1 MATLRELIIKISAN
15 SQSFQ
20 SELARASRMGSDY
33 YRTMEQGGRR
43 ATAST
48 RETQRAL
55 AELNSQLASVRAS
68 AVGMVGA
75 FAGAFAT
82 NELIHYADTW
92 SQLNGRLRLASSSAD
107 DFATAQQSLMTISQ
121 RTGTS
126 FEANANLYSRIAQ
139 SLRDAGYASA
149 DVASVTETVATS
161 LKLSGAS
168 TEEASSVITQLSQ
181 ALGSGVLR
189 GEEFNAIM
197 ESGGRLAKF
206 LADGLN
212 TSIGGLRNMANNGEL
227 TTEKI
232 VPLLTNVSLLRKEF
246 ESLPATVSGSAQK
259 VQNAFMAWV
268 GGASEATGA
277 SSALSGALDGLANN
291 IDNVAAA
298 GAVLA
303 GVGVAKYFGSI
314 ATGVTDSIIK
324 LASAKKETIALA
336 DAQLYSATQSQ
347 RKAVAAAEA
356 ARSDYALAVAEANVA
371 KNTNAS
377 LIASQNLVRK
387 RSEMIQANAQLVLSN
402 RAVTLS
408 QENLNKASSAV
419 GLMRVGAGGL
429 LSLIGGIPGA
439 LMLGAGAWYAMY
451 QNQEQARQ
459 SAQEYASQIDSIR
472 EKTSKMSLPDT
483 DTSRSKTIE
492 ALAEQNRLVSEQQEK
507 VEALKRQI
515 GDLYAARGKPGITS
529 ENDLNIVNA
538 ISIVTGQL
546 TVEEEKLNNMRDK
559 SRGIQQALEEI
570 ERRRND
576 LIKEQ
581 AWRQNATY
589 QSLIMMNG
597 QHTELNRLLSLG
609 NQLLTS
615 RSSLVNVPFAI
626 PQAPVSD
633 KDQETLLR
641 KQQQAE
647 LAGLTG
653 LARVRRQAE
662 IELQNMGRTGPQN
675 ATYAAD
681 YLKAAERDY
690 ANSQNVAAAQKA
702 QADATRDAGK
712 AAREAA
718 QTTEQYSR
726 KMADLSIAT
735 EVQKVR
741 ANQGEKAAEL
751 FAASHEAGT
760 KWTEEQRKSIEAGAV
775 ALAQWT
781 QKADEAV
788 RKQHEMA
795 DALKDLKDAA
805 RRYQD
810 DAGLTATTSGM
821 GNRQRE
827 QYRER
832 QEVERVFDK
841 TDKGAEAIA
850 ARQSALDAL
859 DKKYRQAKASE
870 LDWRAGVSAGLA
882 DWMDNVSNI
891 AGTVSQGIT
900 STMDSAL
907 DNVSA
912 MLVGNKASWK
922 DWGLSVLQTISKVA
936 LQMAV
941 VNAMGGGS
949 SGSGLFGSLLGG
961 IAGGIAGGA
970 AGDGNA
976 GMAIQNYGSSFKF
989 NAKGGVYSS
998 ADLSSYSGSVVD
1010 TPTFFAFAKG
1020 AGVMGE
1026 AGPEAIMPLTR
1037 DATGRLGV
1045 KALGSG
1051 TQGGAGVSV
1060 SIGAINFTGDKGGAQ
1075 GNANAAGAVANQL
1088 TGAILDTINSQLRKP
1103 GTPLWNAT
1111 QGKR

>member
-20 SELARASRMGSDY
+20 SEISRASRMGSDY
-33 YRTMEQGGRR
+33 YKTMEQGGRR
-43 ATAST
+43 AASAT
-48 RETQRAL
+48 RETQRSL
-55 AELNSQLASVRAS
+55 GELNAQLASVRAS
-68 AVGMVGA
+68 AAGMAGA

-82 NELIHYADTW
+82 GQLIHYADTW
-92 SQLNGRLRLASSSAD
+92 NQLNGRLRLASSSAQ
-107 DFATAQQSLMTISQ
+107 DFTTAQQSLMSISQ

-149 DVASVTETVATS
+149 DVANVTETVATS

-206 LADGLN
+206 LADSLN
-212 TSIGGLRNMANNGEL
+212 TTVGGLRNMANNGEL
-227 TTEKI
+227 TTDRI
-232 VPLLTNVSLLRKEF
+232 VPLLTNVAQLRKEF
-246 ESLPATVSGSAQK
+246 DTLPASISGSAQK
-259 VQNAFMAWV
+259 VENAFMAWV
-268 GGASEATGA
+268 GGANDATGA
-277 SSALSGALDGLANN
+277 SAALAGVLNGLANN

-303 GVGVAKYFGSI
+303 GVGVAKYFGGI
-314 ATGVTDSIIK
+314 ATGVSDSITK
-324 LASAKKETIALA
+324 LVSIKKETIALA

-377 LIASQNLVRK
+377 VIASQNLIKK
-387 RSEMIQANAQLVLSN
+387 RSEMMAANASLVLSN
-402 RAVTLS
+402 RAVTTA
-408 QENLNKASSAV
+408 QESLNKATSLTSFAKS
-419 GLMRVGAGGL
+419 GLSGA
-429 LSLIGGIPGA
+429 LSVIGGWPGA
-439 LMLGAGAWYAMY
+439 LMAVGAAWLYVY
-451 QNQEQARQ
+451 EKNEQARKAALDYGEAIKNAKPLSGLLVAQ
-459 SAQEYASQIDSIR
+459 SNNAAEIDKTAVSMRAQ
-472 EKTSKMSLPDT
+472 
-483 DTSRSKTIE
+483 
-492 ALAEQNRLVSEQQEK
+492 AEE
-507 VEALKRQI
+507 I
-515 GDLYAARGKPGITS
+515 
-529 ENDLNIVNA
+529 
-538 ISIVTGQL
+538 
-546 TVEEEKLNNMRDK
+546 EKLNSNIAELTQQQFNARQAMK
-559 SRGIQQALEEI
+559 SNEEGSWSYNRAQEALVQI
-570 ERRRND
+570 ND
-576 LIKEQ
+576 
-581 AWRQNATY
+581 
-589 QSLIMMNG
+589 
-597 QHTELNRLLSLG
+597 ELNQAEKQRTEISQQLSATTDRHNALLG
-609 NQLLTS
+609 QAAAAQNKYYD
-615 RSSLVNVPFAI
+615 SLVRMTGQGALFRQTLEDINEAMVRNASIAAVPLRI

-681 YLKAAERDY
+681 YLKAAELDY
-690 ANSQNVAAAQKA
+690 QNSQNVAAAQKA
-702 QADATRDAGK
+702 QADATRDAEK
-712 AAREAA
+712 AARAAA

-726 KMADLSIAT
+726 KMADLSVAT

-751 FAASHEAGT
+751 FAASHEAGA
-760 KWTEEQRKSIEAGAV
+760 KWSEEQRKSIEAGAV

-795 DALKDLKDAA
+795 DALKDLKDAG
-805 RRYQD
+805 RRYRD
-810 DAGLTATTSGM
+810 ESDLTSATSGM

-850 ARQSALDAL
+850 ARQAALDAL
-859 DKKYRQAKASE
+859 DKKYQQAKASE
-870 LDWRAGVSAGLA
+870 LDWRAGVSAGLS

-949 SGSGLFGSLLGG
+949 SGSGLLGSLLGG

-970 AGDGNA
+970 AGDTNA
-976 GMAIQNYGSSFKF
+976 GTAIQNYGASFQF

-1051 TQGGAGVSV
+1051 TQSGAGVSV
-1060 SIGAINFTGDKGGAQ
+1060 SIGTINFTGGTGGAQ
-1075 GNANAAGAVANQL
+1075 GNANAAGAVANQI
-1088 TGAILDTINSQLRKP
+1088 TGAIIDTINTQLRKP

>member
-20 SELARASRMGSDY
+20 SEISRASRMGSDY
-33 YRTMEQGGRR
+33 YKTMEQGGRR
-43 ATAST
+43 AASAT
-48 RETQRAL
+48 RETQRSL
-55 AELNSQLASVRAS
+55 GELNAQLASVRAS
-68 AVGMVGA
+68 AAGMAGA

-82 NELIHYADTW
+82 GQLIHYADTW
-92 SQLNGRLRLASSSAD
+92 NQLNGRLRLASSSAQ
-107 DFATAQQSLMTISQ
+107 DFTTAQQSLMSISQ

-149 DVASVTETVATS
+149 DVANVTETVATS

-206 LADGLN
+206 LADSLN
-212 TSIGGLRNMANNGEL
+212 TTVGGLRNMANNGEL
-227 TTEKI
+227 TTDRI
-232 VPLLTNVSLLRKEF
+232 VPLLTNVAQLRKEF
-246 ESLPATVSGSAQK
+246 DTLPASISGSAQK
-259 VQNAFMAWV
+259 VENAFMAWV
-268 GGASEATGA
+268 GGANDATGA
-277 SSALSGALDGLANN
+277 SAALAGVLNGIANN

-303 GVGVAKYFGSI
+303 GVGVAKYFGGI
-314 ATGVTDSIIK
+314 ATGVSDSITK
-324 LASAKKETIALA
+324 LVSIKKETIALA

-377 LIASQNLVRK
+377 VIASQNLIKK
-387 RSEMIQANAQLVLSN
+387 RSEMMAANASLVLSN
-402 RAVTLS
+402 RAVTTA
-408 QENLNKASSAV
+408 QESLNKATSLTSFAKS
-419 GLMRVGAGGL
+419 GLSGA
-429 LSLIGGIPGA
+429 LSVIGGWPGA
-439 LMLGAGAWYAMY
+439 LMAVGAAWLYVY
-451 QNQEQARQ
+451 EKNEQARKAALDYGEAIKNAKPLSGLLVAQ
-459 SAQEYASQIDSIR
+459 SNNAAEIDKTAVSMRAQ
-472 EKTSKMSLPDT
+472 
-483 DTSRSKTIE
+483 
-492 ALAEQNRLVSEQQEK
+492 AEE
-507 VEALKRQI
+507 I
-515 GDLYAARGKPGITS
+515 
-529 ENDLNIVNA
+529 
-538 ISIVTGQL
+538 
-546 TVEEEKLNNMRDK
+546 EKLNSNIAELTQQQFNARQAMK
-559 SRGIQQALEEI
+559 SNEEGSWSYNRAQEALVQI
-570 ERRRND
+570 ND
-576 LIKEQ
+576 
-581 AWRQNATY
+581 
-589 QSLIMMNG
+589 
-597 QHTELNRLLSLG
+597 ELNQAEKQRTEISQQLSATTDRHNALLG
-609 NQLLTS
+609 QAAAAQNKYYD
-615 RSSLVNVPFAI
+615 SLVRMTGQGALFRQTLEDINEAMVRNASIAAVPLRI

-681 YLKAAERDY
+681 YLKAAELDY
-690 ANSQNVAAAQKA
+690 QNSQNVAAAQKA
-702 QADATRDAGK
+702 QADATRDAEK
-712 AAREAA
+712 AARAAA

-726 KMADLSIAT
+726 KMADLSVAT

-751 FAASHEAGT
+751 FAASHEAGA
-760 KWTEEQRKSIEAGAV
+760 KWSEEQRKSIEAGAV

-795 DALKDLKDAA
+795 DALKDLKDAG
-805 RRYQD
+805 RRYRD
-810 DAGLTATTSGM
+810 ESDLTSATSGM

-850 ARQSALDAL
+850 ARQAALDAL
-859 DKKYRQAKASE
+859 DKKYQQAKASE
-870 LDWRAGVSAGLA
+870 LDWRAGVSAGLS

-949 SGSGLFGSLLGG
+949 SGSGLLGSLLGG
-961 IAGGIAGGA
+961 IVGGVAGSASGGA
-970 AGDGNA
+970 NA
-976 GMAIQNYGSSFKF
+976 GTAIQNYGASFQF

-1037 DATGRLGV
+1037 DASGRLGV

-1060 SIGAINFTGDKGGAQ
+1060 SIGTINFTGGTGGAQ
-1075 GNANAAGAVANQL
+1075 GNTNAAGAVANQI
-1088 TGAILDTINSQLRKP
+1088 TGAIIDTINTQLRKP

>member
-20 SELARASRMGSDY
+20 SEISRASRMGSDY
-33 YRTMEQGGRR
+33 YKTMEQGGRR
-43 ATAST
+43 AASAT
-48 RETQRAL
+48 RETQRSL
-55 AELNSQLASVRAS
+55 GELNAQLASVRAS
-68 AVGMVGA
+68 AAGMAGA

-82 NELIHYADTW
+82 GQLIHYADTW
-92 SQLNGRLRLASSSAD
+92 NQLNGRLRLASSSAQ
-107 DFATAQQSLMTISQ
+107 DFTTAQQSLMSISQ

-149 DVASVTETVATS
+149 DVANVTETVATS

-206 LADGLN
+206 LADSLN
-212 TSIGGLRNMANNGEL
+212 TTVGGLRNMANNGEL
-227 TTEKI
+227 TTDRI
-232 VPLLTNVSLLRKEF
+232 VPLLTNVAQLRKEF
-246 ESLPATVSGSAQK
+246 DTLPASISGSAQK
-259 VQNAFMAWV
+259 VENAFMAWV
-268 GGASEATGA
+268 GGANDATGA
-277 SSALSGALDGLANN
+277 SAALAGVLNGLANN

-303 GVGVAKYFGSI
+303 GVGVAKYFGGI
-314 ATGVTDSIIK
+314 ATGVSDSITK
-324 LASAKKETIALA
+324 LVSIKKETIALA

-377 LIASQNLVRK
+377 VIASQNLIKK
-387 RSEMIQANAQLVLSN
+387 RSEMMAANASLVLSN
-402 RAVTLS
+402 RAVTTA
-408 QENLNKASSAV
+408 QESLNKATSLTSFAKS
-419 GLMRVGAGGL
+419 GLSGA
-429 LSLIGGIPGA
+429 LSVIGGWPGA
-439 LMLGAGAWYAMY
+439 LMAVGAAWLYVY
-451 QNQEQARQ
+451 EKNEQARKAALDYGEAIKNAKPLSGLLVAQ
-459 SAQEYASQIDSIR
+459 SNNAAEIDKTAVSMRAQ
-472 EKTSKMSLPDT
+472 
-483 DTSRSKTIE
+483 
-492 ALAEQNRLVSEQQEK
+492 AEE
-507 VEALKRQI
+507 I
-515 GDLYAARGKPGITS
+515 
-529 ENDLNIVNA
+529 
-538 ISIVTGQL
+538 
-546 TVEEEKLNNMRDK
+546 EKLNSNIAELTQQQFNARQAMK
-559 SRGIQQALEEI
+559 SNEEGSWSYNRAQEALVQI
-570 ERRRND
+570 ND
-576 LIKEQ
+576 
-581 AWRQNATY
+581 
-589 QSLIMMNG
+589 
-597 QHTELNRLLSLG
+597 ELNQAEKQRTEISQQLSATTDRHNALLG
-609 NQLLTS
+609 QAAAAQNKYYD
-615 RSSLVNVPFAI
+615 SLVRMTGQGALFRQTLEDINEAMVRNASIAAVPLRI

-681 YLKAAERDY
+681 YLKAAELDY
-690 ANSQNVAAAQKA
+690 QNSQNVAAAQKA
-702 QADATRDAGK
+702 QADATRDAEK
-712 AAREAA
+712 AARAAA

-726 KMADLSIAT
+726 KMADLSVAT

-751 FAASHEAGT
+751 FAASHEAGA
-760 KWTEEQRKSIEAGAV
+760 KWSEEQRKSIEAGAV

-788 RKQHEMA
+788 RKQREMA

-810 DAGLTATTSGM
+810 EAGLTAATSGM
-821 GNRQRE
+821 GSRQRD

-850 ARQSALDAL
+850 ARQAALDAL
-859 DKKYRQAKASE
+859 DKKYQQAKASE
-870 LDWRAGVSAGLA
+870 LDWRAGVSAGLS

-949 SGSGLFGSLLGG
+949 SGSGLLGSLLGG
-961 IAGGIAGGA
+961 IVGGVAGSASGGA
-970 AGDGNA
+970 NA
-976 GMAIQNYGSSFKF
+976 GTAIQNYGASFQF

-1051 TQGGAGVSV
+1051 TQSGAGVSV
-1060 SIGAINFTGDKGGAQ
+1060 SIGTINFTGDKGGAQ

-1088 TGAILDTINSQLRKP
+1088 TGAIIDTINTQLRKP

>member
-20 SELARASRMGSDY
+20 SEISRASRMGSDY
-33 YRTMEQGGRR
+33 YKTMEQGGRR
-43 ATAST
+43 AAAAT
-48 RETQRAL
+48 RETQRSL
-55 AELNSQLASVRAS
+55 GELNAQLASVKLS
-68 AVGMVGA
+68 AAGMAGA

-82 NELIHYADTW
+82 GQLIHYADTW
-92 SQLNGRLRLASSSAD
+92 NQLNGRLRLASSSAQ
-107 DFATAQQSLMTISQ
+107 DFTTAQQSLMSISQ

-149 DVASVTETVATS
+149 DVANVTETVATS

-206 LADGLN
+206 LADGLH
-212 TSIGGLRNMANNGEL
+212 TTIGGLRNMANNGEL
-227 TTEKI
+227 TTDKI
-232 VPLLTNVSLLRKEF
+232 VPLLTNVAQLRKEF
-246 ESLPATVSGSAQK
+246 DTLPASISGSAQK
-259 VQNAFMAWV
+259 VENAFMAWV
-268 GGASEATGA
+268 GGANQAVGA
-277 SSALSGALDGLANN
+277 SSTLSGVLDGLAENIDSVANVAGALVGLGVARYFGNMTSSITTATASLIANTAAEVGLAAAQLRGTQVSVATARQAVYRAQQARAAAASIEAQITAERQLTAAQAQLNNAISARSSAASRLTETASVMSRLGGGVLSLLGGWPGVILASGAAMYGLYQHTEQVHKEAVGFASNLDEINARLKDMSSLGLRSAAADARSSVDAQKKDIADLDSQIARVKDSLTGLAQIQQSYNESPTTTWINTFMDQADITEKNIFLTDQLNKLEYEREKAVSKLQQTQKLFNDASEQATQKAIQEAGAIATLKGAYDLLNRSMGVTPASRPASYTGPVISASNATPQQTTALEKARRDNELASLSGLQKLHQQHVYEAQDLKLSGALYTQYIYNKDQ
-291 IDNVAAA
+291 AAR
-298 GAVLA
+298 
-303 GVGVAKYFGSI
+303 K
-314 ATGVTDSIIK
+314 DE
-324 LASAKKETIALA
+324 ASAQAKKNET
-336 DAQLYSATQSQ
+336 
-347 RKAVAAAEA
+347 AA
-356 ARSDYALAVAEANVA
+356 
-371 KNTNAS
+371 TNA
-377 LIASQNLVRK
+377 QN
-387 RSEMIQANAQLVLSN
+387 
-402 RAVTLS
+402 
-408 QENLNKASSAV
+408 
-419 GLMRVGAGGL
+419 
-429 LSLIGGIPGA
+429 
-439 LMLGAGAWYAMY
+439 
-451 QNQEQARQ
+451 
-459 SAQEYASQIDSIR
+459 
-472 EKTSKMSLPDT
+472 
-483 DTSRSKTIE
+483 
-492 ALAEQNRLVSEQQEK
+492 
-507 VEALKRQI
+507 
-515 GDLYAARGKPGITS
+515 
-529 ENDLNIVNA
+529 
-538 ISIVTGQL
+538 
-546 TVEEEKLNNMRDK
+546 
-559 SRGIQQALEEI
+559 
-570 ERRRND
+570 
-576 LIKEQ
+576 
-581 AWRQNATY
+581 
-589 QSLIMMNG
+589 
-597 QHTELNRLLSLG
+597 
-609 NQLLTS
+609 
-615 RSSLVNVPFAI
+615 
-626 PQAPVSD
+626 
-633 KDQETLLR
+633 
-641 KQQQAE
+641 
-647 LAGLTG
+647 
-653 LARVRRQAE
+653 
-662 IELQNMGRTGPQN
+662 
-675 ATYAAD
+675 
-681 YLKAAERDY
+681 
-690 ANSQNVAAAQKA
+690 
-702 QADATRDAGK
+702 K
-712 AAREAA
+712 AAREAT
-718 QTTEQYSR
+718 QTAEQYSR
-726 KMADLSIAT
+726 KIADLSVAI

-741 ANQGEKAAEL
+741 ATQGEKAAEL
-751 FAASHEAGT
+751 YAASHENGV
-760 KWTEEQRKSIEAGAV
+760 KWSEEQRKSIEAGAV

-788 RKQHEMA
+788 RKQHKLT

-832 QEVERVFDK
+832 QEIERVFDK

-850 ARQSALDAL
+850 ARQAALDAL

-870 LDWRAGVSAGLA
+870 LDWRAGVSTGLA

-1075 GNANAAGAVANQL
+1075 GNTNAAGAVANQL

>member
-20 SELARASRMGSDY
+20 SEISRASRMGSDY
-33 YRTMEQGGRR
+33 YKTMEQGGRR
-43 ATAST
+43 AASAT
-48 RETQRAL
+48 RETQRSL
-55 AELNSQLASVRAS
+55 GELNAQLASVRAS
-68 AVGMVGA
+68 AAGMAGA

-82 NELIHYADTW
+82 GQLIHYADTW
-92 SQLNGRLRLASSSAD
+92 NQLNGRLRLASSSAQ
-107 DFATAQQSLMTISQ
+107 DFTTAQQSLMSISQ

-149 DVASVTETVATS
+149 DVANVTETVATS

-212 TSIGGLRNMANNGEL
+212 TTVGGLRNMANNGEL
-227 TTEKI
+227 TTDKI
-232 VPLLTNVSLLRKEF
+232 VPLLTNVAQLRKEF
-246 ESLPATVSGSAQK
+246 DTLPASISGSAQK
-259 VQNAFMAWV
+259 VENAFMAWV
-268 GGASEATGA
+268 GGANDATGA
-277 SSALSGALDGLANN
+277 SAALAGVLNGLANN

-303 GVGVAKYFGSI
+303 GVGVAKYFGGI
-314 ATGVTDSIIK
+314 ATGVSDSITK
-324 LASAKKETIALA
+324 LVSIKKETIALA

-377 LIASQNLVRK
+377 VIASQNLIKK
-387 RSEMIQANAQLVLSN
+387 RSEMMAANASLVLSN
-402 RAVTLS
+402 RAVTTA
-408 QENLNKASSAV
+408 QESLNKATSLTSFAKS
-419 GLMRVGAGGL
+419 GLSGA
-429 LSLIGGIPGA
+429 LSVIGGWPGA
-439 LMLGAGAWYAMY
+439 LMAVGAAWLYVY
-451 QNQEQARQ
+451 EKNEQARKAALDYGEAIKNAKPLSGLLVAQ
-459 SAQEYASQIDSIR
+459 SNNAAEIDKTAVSMRAQ
-472 EKTSKMSLPDT
+472 
-483 DTSRSKTIE
+483 
-492 ALAEQNRLVSEQQEK
+492 AEE
-507 VEALKRQI
+507 I
-515 GDLYAARGKPGITS
+515 
-529 ENDLNIVNA
+529 
-538 ISIVTGQL
+538 
-546 TVEEEKLNNMRDK
+546 EKLNSNIAELTQQQFNARQAMK
-559 SRGIQQALEEI
+559 SNEEGSWSYNRAQEALVQI
-570 ERRRND
+570 ND
-576 LIKEQ
+576 
-581 AWRQNATY
+581 
-589 QSLIMMNG
+589 
-597 QHTELNRLLSLG
+597 ELNQAEKQRTEISQQLSATTDRHNALLG
-609 NQLLTS
+609 QAAAAQNKYYD
-615 RSSLVNVPFAI
+615 SLVRMTGQGALFRQTLEDINEAMVRNASIAAVPLRI

-681 YLKAAERDY
+681 YLKAAELDY
-690 ANSQNVAAAQKA
+690 QNSQNVAAAQKA
-702 QADATRDAGK
+702 QADATRDAEK
-712 AAREAA
+712 AARAAA

-726 KMADLSIAT
+726 KMADLSVAT

-751 FAASHEAGT
+751 FAASHEAGA
-760 KWTEEQRKSIEAGAV
+760 KWSEEQRKSIEAGAV

-795 DALKDLKDAA
+795 DALKDLKDAG
-805 RRYQD
+805 RRYRD
-810 DAGLTATTSGM
+810 ESDLTSATSGM

-850 ARQSALDAL
+850 ARQAALDAL
-859 DKKYRQAKASE
+859 DKKYQQVKASE
-870 LDWRAGVSAGLA
+870 LDWRAGVSAGLS

-949 SGSGLFGSLLGG
+949 SGSGLLGSLLGG
-961 IAGGIAGGA
+961 IVGGVAGSASGGA
-970 AGDGNA
+970 NA
-976 GMAIQNYGSSFKF
+976 GTAIQNYGASFQF

-1051 TQGGAGVSV
+1051 TQSGAGVSV
-1060 SIGAINFTGDKGGAQ
+1060 SIGTINFTGGTGGAQ
-1075 GNANAAGAVANQL
+1075 GNANAAGAVANQI
-1088 TGAILDTINSQLRKP
+1088 TGAIIDTINTQLRKP

>member
-20 SELARASRMGSDY
+20 SEISRASRMGSDY
-33 YRTMEQGGRR
+33 YKTMEQGGRR
-43 ATAST
+43 AASAT
-48 RETQRAL
+48 RETQRSL
-55 AELNSQLASVRAS
+55 GELNAQLASVRAS
-68 AVGMVGA
+68 AAGMAGA

-82 NELIHYADTW
+82 GQLIHYADTW
-92 SQLNGRLRLASSSAD
+92 NQLNGRLRLASSSAQ
-107 DFATAQQSLMTISQ
+107 DFTTAQQSLMSISQ

-149 DVASVTETVATS
+149 DVANVTETVATS

-206 LADGLN
+206 LADSLN
-212 TSIGGLRNMANNGEL
+212 TTVGGLRNMANNGEL
-227 TTEKI
+227 TTDRI
-232 VPLLTNVSLLRKEF
+232 VPLLTNVAQLRKEF
-246 ESLPATVSGSAQK
+246 DTLPASISGSAQK
-259 VQNAFMAWV
+259 VENAFMAWV
-268 GGASEATGA
+268 GGANDATGA
-277 SSALSGALDGLANN
+277 SAALAGVLNGLANN

-303 GVGVAKYFGSI
+303 GVGVAKYFGGI
-314 ATGVTDSIIK
+314 ATGVSDSITK
-324 LASAKKETIALA
+324 LVSIKKETIALA

-377 LIASQNLVRK
+377 VIASQNLIKK
-387 RSEMIQANAQLVLSN
+387 RSEMMAANASLVLSN
-402 RAVTLS
+402 RAVTTA
-408 QENLNKASSAV
+408 QESLNKATSLTSFAKS
-419 GLMRVGAGGL
+419 GLSGA
-429 LSLIGGIPGA
+429 LSVIGGWPGA
-439 LMLGAGAWYAMY
+439 LMAVGAAWLYVY
-451 QNQEQARQ
+451 EKNEQARKAALDYGEAIKNAKPLSGLLVAQ
-459 SAQEYASQIDSIR
+459 SNNAAEIDKTAVSMRAQ
-472 EKTSKMSLPDT
+472 
-483 DTSRSKTIE
+483 
-492 ALAEQNRLVSEQQEK
+492 AEE
-507 VEALKRQI
+507 I
-515 GDLYAARGKPGITS
+515 
-529 ENDLNIVNA
+529 
-538 ISIVTGQL
+538 
-546 TVEEEKLNNMRDK
+546 EKLNSNIAELTQQQFNARQAMK
-559 SRGIQQALEEI
+559 SNEEGSWSYNRAQEALVQI
-570 ERRRND
+570 ND
-576 LIKEQ
+576 
-581 AWRQNATY
+581 
-589 QSLIMMNG
+589 
-597 QHTELNRLLSLG
+597 ELNQAEKQRTEISQQLSATTDRHNALLG
-609 NQLLTS
+609 QAAAAQNKYYD
-615 RSSLVNVPFAI
+615 SLVRMTGQGALFRQTLEDINEAMVRNASIAAVPLRI

-681 YLKAAERDY
+681 YLKAAELDY
-690 ANSQNVAAAQKA
+690 QNSQNVAAAQKA
-702 QADATRDAGK
+702 QADATRDAEK
-712 AAREAA
+712 AARAAA

-726 KMADLSIAT
+726 KMADLSVAT

-751 FAASHEAGT
+751 FAASHEAGA
-760 KWTEEQRKSIEAGAV
+760 KWSEEQRKSIEAGAV

-795 DALKDLKDAA
+795 DALKDLKDAG
-805 RRYQD
+805 RRYRD
-810 DAGLTATTSGM
+810 ESDLTSATSGM
-821 GNRQRE
+821 GNRQRV

-850 ARQSALDAL
+850 ARQAALDAL
-859 DKKYRQAKASE
+859 DKKYQQAKASE
-870 LDWRAGVSAGLA
+870 LDWRAGVSAGLS

-949 SGSGLFGSLLGG
+949 SGSGLLGSLLGG
-961 IAGGIAGGA
+961 IVGGVAGSASGGA
-970 AGDGNA
+970 NA
-976 GMAIQNYGSSFKF
+976 GTAIQNYGASFQF

-1051 TQGGAGVSV
+1051 TQGGAGVSL
-1060 SIGAINFTGDKGGAQ
+1060 SIGTINFTGGTGGAQ
-1075 GNANAAGAVANQL
+1075 GNTNAAGAVANQL
-1088 TGAILDTINSQLRKP
+1088 TGAIIDTINTQLRKP

>member
-20 SELARASRMGSDY
+20 SEISRASRMGSDY
-33 YRTMEQGGRR
+33 YKTMDQGGRR
-43 ATAST
+43 AASAA
-48 RETQRAL
+48 RETQRSL
-55 AELNSQLASVRAS
+55 GELNAQLASVRAS
-68 AVGMVGA
+68 AAGMAGA

-82 NELIHYADTW
+82 GQLIHYADTW
-92 SQLNGRLRLASSSAD
+92 NQLNGRLRLASSSAQ
-107 DFATAQQSLMTISQ
+107 DFIAAQQSLMSISQ

-149 DVASVTETVATS
+149 DVSNVTETVATS

-206 LADGLN
+206 LADGLH
-212 TSIGGLRNMANNGEL
+212 TTIGGLRNMANNGEL
-227 TTEKI
+227 TTDKI
-232 VPLLTNVSLLRKEF
+232 VPLLTNVAQLRKEF
-246 ESLPATVSGSAQK
+246 DTLPASISGSAQK
-259 VQNAFMAWV
+259 VENAFMAWV
-268 GGASEATGA
+268 GGANDATGA
-277 SSALSGALDGLANN
+277 SAALADVLNGLANN

-303 GVGVAKYFGSI
+303 GVGVAKYFGGI
-314 ATGVTDSIIK
+314 ATGVSDSITK
-324 LASAKKETIALA
+324 LVSIKKETITLA

-371 KNTNAS
+371 KNTDAS
-377 LIASQNLVRK
+377 VIASQNLIKK
-387 RSEMIQANAQLVLSN
+387 RSEMMAANASLVLSN
-402 RAVTLS
+402 RAVTTA
-408 QENLNKASSAV
+408 QESLNKATSLTSFAKS
-419 GLMRVGAGGL
+419 GLSGA
-429 LSLIGGIPGA
+429 LSVIGGWPGA
-439 LMLGAGAWYAMY
+439 LMAVGAAWLYVY
-451 QNQEQARQ
+451 EKNEQARKAALDYGEAIKNAKPLSGLLVAQ
-459 SAQEYASQIDSIR
+459 SNNAAEIDKTAVSMRAQ
-472 EKTSKMSLPDT
+472 
-483 DTSRSKTIE
+483 
-492 ALAEQNRLVSEQQEK
+492 AEE
-507 VEALKRQI
+507 I
-515 GDLYAARGKPGITS
+515 
-529 ENDLNIVNA
+529 
-538 ISIVTGQL
+538 
-546 TVEEEKLNNMRDK
+546 EKLNSN
-559 SRGIQQALEEI
+559 IAELTQQQFNARQAMKINEEGSWSYNRAQEALVQI
-570 ERRRND
+570 ND
-576 LIKEQ
+576 
-581 AWRQNATY
+581 
-589 QSLIMMNG
+589 
-597 QHTELNRLLSLG
+597 ELNQAEKQRTEISQQLSATTDRHNALLG
-609 NQLLTS
+609 QAAAAQNKYYD
-615 RSSLVNVPFAI
+615 SLVRMTGQGALFRQTLEDINEAMVRNASIAAVPLRI

-690 ANSQNVAAAQKA
+690 QNSQNVAAAQKA

-712 AAREAA
+712 AARAAA

-726 KMADLSIAT
+726 KMADLSVAT

-751 FAASHEAGT
+751 FAASHEAGA
-760 KWTEEQRKSIEAGAV
+760 KWSEEQRKSIEAGAV

-795 DALKDLKDAA
+795 DALKDLKDAG
-805 RRYQD
+805 RRYRD
-810 DAGLTATTSGM
+810 ESDLTSATSGM

-850 ARQSALDAL
+850 ARQAALDAL
-859 DKKYRQAKASE
+859 DKKYQQAKASE
-870 LDWRAGVSAGLA
+870 LDWRAGASAGLA
-882 DWMDNVSNI
+882 DWIDNVSNI
-891 AGTVSQGIT
+891 ASTVSQGIT

-922 DWGLSVLQTISKVA
+922 DWGVSVLQTISKVA

-949 SGSGLFGSLLGG
+949 SGSGLLGSLLGG
-961 IAGGIAGGA
+961 IVGGVAGSASGGA
-970 AGDGNA
+970 NA
-976 GMAIQNYGSSFKF
+976 GTAIQNYGASFQF

-1051 TQGGAGVSV
+1051 TQSGAGVSV
-1060 SIGAINFTGDKGGAQ
+1060 SIGTINFSGGTGGAQ

-1088 TGAILDTINSQLRKP
+1088 TGAILDTINTQLRKP

>member
-20 SELARASRMGSDY
+20 SEIARASRMGSDY

-43 ATAST
+43 AAAST

-68 AVGMVGA
+68 AAGMVGA

-82 NELIHYADTW
+82 GQLIHYADTW
-92 SQLNGRLRLASSSAD
+92 NQLNGRLRLASSSAQ
-107 DFATAQQSLMTISQ
+107 DFTTAQQSLMSISQ

-149 DVASVTETVATS
+149 DVANVTETVATS

-206 LADGLN
+206 LADSLN
-212 TSIGGLRNMANNGEL
+212 TTVGGLRNMANNGEL
-227 TTEKI
+227 TTDRI
-232 VPLLTNVSLLRKEF
+232 VPLLTNVAQLRKEF
-246 ESLPATVSGSAQK
+246 DTLPASISGSAQK
-259 VQNAFMAWV
+259 VENAFMAWV
-268 GGASEATGA
+268 GGANDATGA
-277 SSALSGALDGLANN
+277 SAALAGVLNGLANN

-303 GVGVAKYFGSI
+303 GVGVAKYFGGI
-314 ATGVTDSIIK
+314 ATGVSDSITK
-324 LASAKKETIALA
+324 LVSIKKETIALA

-377 LIASQNLVRK
+377 VIASQNLIKK
-387 RSEMIQANAQLVLSN
+387 RSEMMAANASLVLSN
-402 RAVTLS
+402 RAVTTA
-408 QENLNKASSAV
+408 QESLNKATSLTSFAKS
-419 GLMRVGAGGL
+419 GLSGA
-429 LSLIGGIPGA
+429 LSVIGGWPGA
-439 LMLGAGAWYAMY
+439 LMAVGAAWLYVY
-451 QNQEQARQ
+451 EKNEQARKAALDYGEAIKNAKPLSGLLVAQ
-459 SAQEYASQIDSIR
+459 SNNAAEIDKTAVSMRAQ
-472 EKTSKMSLPDT
+472 
-483 DTSRSKTIE
+483 
-492 ALAEQNRLVSEQQEK
+492 AEE
-507 VEALKRQI
+507 I
-515 GDLYAARGKPGITS
+515 
-529 ENDLNIVNA
+529 
-538 ISIVTGQL
+538 
-546 TVEEEKLNNMRDK
+546 EKLNSNIAELTQQQFNARQAMK
-559 SRGIQQALEEI
+559 SNEEGSWSYNRAQEALVQI
-570 ERRRND
+570 ND
-576 LIKEQ
+576 
-581 AWRQNATY
+581 
-589 QSLIMMNG
+589 
-597 QHTELNRLLSLG
+597 ELNQAEKQRTEISQQLSATTDRHNALLG
-609 NQLLTS
+609 QAAAAQNKYYD
-615 RSSLVNVPFAI
+615 SLVRMTGQGALFRQTLEDINEAMVRNASIAAVPLRI

-681 YLKAAERDY
+681 YLKAAELDY
-690 ANSQNVAAAQKA
+690 QNSQNVAAAQKA
-702 QADATRDAGK
+702 QADATRDAEK
-712 AAREAA
+712 AARAAA

-726 KMADLSIAT
+726 KMADLSVAT

-751 FAASHEAGT
+751 FAASHEAGA
-760 KWTEEQRKSIEAGAV
+760 KWSEEQRKSIEAGAV

-795 DALKDLKDAA
+795 DALKDLKDAG
-805 RRYQD
+805 RRYRD
-810 DAGLTATTSGM
+810 ESDLTSATSGM

-850 ARQSALDAL
+850 ARQAALDAL
-859 DKKYRQAKASE
+859 DKKYQQAKASE

-949 SGSGLFGSLLGG
+949 SGSGLLGSLLGG
-961 IAGGIAGGA
+961 IVGGVAGSASGGA
-970 AGDGNA
+970 NA
-976 GMAIQNYGSSFKF
+976 GTAIQNYGASFQF

-998 ADLSSYSGSVVD
+998 ADLSRFSGSVVD

-1037 DATGRLGV
+1037 DASGRLGV

-1060 SIGAINFTGDKGGAQ
+1060 SIGTINFTGGTGGAQ
-1075 GNANAAGAVANQL
+1075 GNTNAAGAVANQI
-1088 TGAILDTINSQLRKP
+1088 TGAIIDTINTQLRKP

>member
-20 SELARASRMGSDY
+20 SEISRASRMGSDY
-33 YRTMEQGGRR
+33 YKTMEQGGRR
-43 ATAST
+43 AAAAT
-48 RETQRAL
+48 RETQRSL
-55 AELNSQLASVRAS
+55 GELNAQLASVRSS
-68 AVGMVGA
+68 AAGMAGV

-82 NELIHYADTW
+82 GQLIHYADTW
-92 SQLNGRLRLASSSAD
+92 NQLNGRLRLASSSAQ
-107 DFATAQQSLMTISQ
+107 DFTTAQQSLMSISQ

-149 DVASVTETVATS
+149 DVANVTETVATS

-212 TSIGGLRNMANNGEL
+212 TTVGGLRNMANNGEL
-227 TTEKI
+227 TTDRI
-232 VPLLTNVSLLRKEF
+232 VPLLTNVAQLRKEF
-246 ESLPATVSGSAQK
+246 DTLPASISGSAQK
-259 VQNAFMAWV
+259 VENAFMAWV
-268 GGASEATGA
+268 GGANEATGA
-277 SSALSGALDGLANN
+277 SAALTGTLDGLAANINN
-291 IDNVAAA
+291 VATAAGVLAAA
-298 GAVLA
+298 G
-303 GVGVAKYFGSI
+303 VARYFGGITSGALT
-314 ATGVTDSIIK
+314 ATGALIENRK
-324 LASAKKETIALA
+324 NQIALA
-336 DAQLYSATQSQ
+336 DAQTYAAVQAQ
-347 RKAVAAAEA
+347 RKAFASAEA
-356 ARSDYALAVAEANVA
+356 ARSDYRLAVAEANVA

-377 LIASQNLVRK
+377 ALATQNLTQK
-387 RSEMIQANAQLVLSN
+387 RSAMIAANASLVLSN
-402 RAVTLS
+402 RAVTAS
-408 QENLNKASSAV
+408 QESLNRATSAL
-419 GLMRVGAGGL
+419 GLIKSAGSGL
-429 LSLIGGIPGA
+429 LSLVGGIPGA
-439 LMLGAGAWYAMY
+439 VLAVGAAWLYVY
-451 QNQEQARQ
+451 EKNEQARK
-459 SAQEYASQIDSIR
+459 A
-472 EKTSKMSLPDT
+472 
-483 DTSRSKTIE
+483 
-492 ALAEQNRLVSEQQEK
+492 ALAYGKEVAEAAPASGVALPSGDNSNEINKTAVSMRAQAEEVSRLNSEIAELTQQ
-507 VEALKRQI
+507 Q
-515 GDLYAARGKPGITS
+515 Y
-529 ENDLNIVNA
+529 NA
-538 ISIVTGQL
+538 QQAMKNSAEGSWSY
-546 TVEEEKLNNMRDK
+546 N
-559 SRGIQQALEEI
+559 SAQQALVDINQKLASDESRLAEVTQQLSATT
-570 ERRRND
+570 ERHNV
-576 LIKEQ
+576 LL
-581 AWRQNATY
+581 RQNAAAANEYYNNLVKMT
-589 QSLIMMNG
+589 G
-597 QHTELNRLLSLG
+597 QGALFRDTIEGINRAMSG
-609 NQLLTS
+609 NSGLAVSPLRIT
-615 RSSLVNVPFAI
+615 
-626 PQAPVSD
+626 QAPVTAA
-633 KDQETLLR
+633 DQQTLQQ
-641 KQQQAE
+641 KQQAAE
-647 LAGLTG
+647 LAALTG
-653 LARVRRQAE
+653 VEKVRKQAQFD
-662 IELQNMGRTGPQN
+662 LQKMGRTTLEN
-675 ATYAAD
+675 STYAAQYTQALID
-681 YLKAAERDY
+681 EYNNTQKVSAAKKADTAATNAKNKAERE
-690 ANSQNVAAAQKA
+690 
-702 QADATRDAGK
+702 AT
-712 AAREAA
+712 
-718 QTTEQYSR
+718 QTAEQYSR
-726 KMADLSIAT
+726 KIADLSVAV

-741 ANQGEKAAEL
+741 ATQGEKAAEL
-751 FAASHEAGT
+751 YAASHENGA
-760 KWTEEQRKSIEAGAV
+760 KWSEEQRKSIEAGAV

>member
-20 SELARASRMGSDY
+20 SEISRASRMGSDY
-33 YRTMEQGGRR
+33 YKTMEQGGRR
-43 ATAST
+43 AASAT
-48 RETQRAL
+48 RETQRSL
-55 AELNSQLASVRAS
+55 GELNAQLASVRAS
-68 AVGMVGA
+68 AAGMAGA

-82 NELIHYADTW
+82 GQLIHYADTW
-92 SQLNGRLRLASSSAD
+92 NQLNGRLRLASSSAQ
-107 DFATAQQSLMTISQ
+107 DFTTAQQSLMSISQ

-149 DVASVTETVATS
+149 DVANVTETVATS

-206 LADGLN
+206 LADSLN
-212 TSIGGLRNMANNGEL
+212 TTVGGLRNMANNGEL
-227 TTEKI
+227 TTDRI
-232 VPLLTNVSLLRKEF
+232 VPLLTNVAQLRKEF
-246 ESLPATVSGSAQK
+246 DTLPASISGSAQK
-259 VQNAFMAWV
+259 VENAFMAWV
-268 GGASEATGA
+268 GGANDATGA
-277 SSALSGALDGLANN
+277 SAALAGVLNGLANN

-303 GVGVAKYFGSI
+303 GVGVAKYFGGI
-314 ATGVTDSIIK
+314 ATGVSDSITK
-324 LASAKKETIALA
+324 LVSIKKETIALA

-377 LIASQNLVRK
+377 VIASQNLIKK
-387 RSEMIQANAQLVLSN
+387 RSEMMAANASLVLSN
-402 RAVTLS
+402 RAVTTA
-408 QENLNKASSAV
+408 QESLNKATSLTSFAKS
-419 GLMRVGAGGL
+419 GLSGA
-429 LSLIGGIPGA
+429 LSVIGGWPGA
-439 LMLGAGAWYAMY
+439 LMAVGAAWLYVY
-451 QNQEQARQ
+451 EKNEQARKAALDYGEAIKNAKPLSGLLVAQ
-459 SAQEYASQIDSIR
+459 SNNAAEIDKTAVSMRAQ
-472 EKTSKMSLPDT
+472 
-483 DTSRSKTIE
+483 
-492 ALAEQNRLVSEQQEK
+492 AEE
-507 VEALKRQI
+507 I
-515 GDLYAARGKPGITS
+515 
-529 ENDLNIVNA
+529 
-538 ISIVTGQL
+538 
-546 TVEEEKLNNMRDK
+546 EKLNSNIAELTQQQFNARQAMK
-559 SRGIQQALEEI
+559 SNEEGSWSYNRAQEALVQI
-570 ERRRND
+570 ND
-576 LIKEQ
+576 
-581 AWRQNATY
+581 
-589 QSLIMMNG
+589 
-597 QHTELNRLLSLG
+597 ELNQAEKQRTEISQQLSATTDRHNALLG
-609 NQLLTS
+609 QAAAAQNKYYD
-615 RSSLVNVPFAI
+615 SLVRMTGQGALFRQTLEDINEAMVRNASIAAVPLRI

-681 YLKAAERDY
+681 YLKAAELDY
-690 ANSQNVAAAQKA
+690 QNSQNVAAAQKA
-702 QADATRDAGK
+702 QADATRDAEK
-712 AAREAA
+712 AARAAA

-726 KMADLSIAT
+726 KMADLSVAT

-751 FAASHEAGT
+751 FAASHEAGA
-760 KWTEEQRKSIEAGAV
+760 KWSEEQRKSIEAGAV

-788 RKQHEMA
+788 RKQREMA

-810 DAGLTATTSGM
+810 EAGLTAATSGM
-821 GNRQRE
+821 GSRQRD

-850 ARQSALDAL
+850 ARQAALDAL
-859 DKKYRQAKASE
+859 DKKYQQAKASE
-870 LDWRAGVSAGLA
+870 LDWRAGVSAGLS

-949 SGSGLFGSLLGG
+949 SGSGLLGSLLGG
-961 IAGGIAGGA
+961 IVGGVAGSVSGSA
-970 AGDGNA
+970 NA
-976 GMAIQNYGSSFKF
+976 GTAIQNYGASFQF

-1045 KALGSG
+1045 KALGSS
-1051 TQGGAGVSV
+1051 TQGGAGVSL
-1060 SIGAINFTGDKGGAQ
+1060 SIGTINFTGGTGGAQ
-1075 GNANAAGAVANQL
+1075 GNTNAAGAVANQL
-1088 TGAILDTINSQLRKP
+1088 TGAIIDTINTQLRKP

>member
-20 SELARASRMGSDY
+20 SEISRASRMGSDY
-33 YRTMEQGGRR
+33 YKTMEQGGRR
-43 ATAST
+43 AASAT
-48 RETQRAL
+48 RETQRSL
-55 AELNSQLASVRAS
+55 GELNAQLASVRAS
-68 AVGMVGA
+68 AAGMAGA

-82 NELIHYADTW
+82 GQLIHYADTW
-92 SQLNGRLRLASSSAD
+92 NQLNGRLRLASSSAQ
-107 DFATAQQSLMTISQ
+107 DFTTAQQSLMSISQ

-149 DVASVTETVATS
+149 DVANVTETVATS

-206 LADGLN
+206 LADSLN
-212 TSIGGLRNMANNGEL
+212 TTVGGLRNMANNGEL
-227 TTEKI
+227 TTDRI
-232 VPLLTNVSLLRKEF
+232 VPLLTNVAQLRKEF
-246 ESLPATVSGSAQK
+246 DTLPASISGSAQK
-259 VQNAFMAWV
+259 VENAFMAWV
-268 GGASEATGA
+268 GGANDATGA
-277 SSALSGALDGLANN
+277 SAALAGVLNGLANN

-303 GVGVAKYFGSI
+303 GVGVAKYFGGI
-314 ATGVTDSIIK
+314 ATGVSDSITK
-324 LASAKKETIALA
+324 LVSIKKETIALA

-377 LIASQNLVRK
+377 VIASQNLIKK
-387 RSEMIQANAQLVLSN
+387 RSEMMAANASLVLSN
-402 RAVTLS
+402 RAVTTA
-408 QENLNKASSAV
+408 QESLNKATSLTSFAKS
-419 GLMRVGAGGL
+419 GLSGA
-429 LSLIGGIPGA
+429 LSVIGGWPGA
-439 LMLGAGAWYAMY
+439 LMAVGAAWLYVY
-451 QNQEQARQ
+451 EKNEQARKAALDYGEAIKNAKPLSGLLVAQ
-459 SAQEYASQIDSIR
+459 SNNAAEIDKTAVSMRAQ
-472 EKTSKMSLPDT
+472 
-483 DTSRSKTIE
+483 
-492 ALAEQNRLVSEQQEK
+492 AEE
-507 VEALKRQI
+507 I
-515 GDLYAARGKPGITS
+515 
-529 ENDLNIVNA
+529 
-538 ISIVTGQL
+538 
-546 TVEEEKLNNMRDK
+546 EKLNSNIAELTQQQFNARQAMK
-559 SRGIQQALEEI
+559 SNEEGSWSYNRAQEALVQI
-570 ERRRND
+570 ND
-576 LIKEQ
+576 
-581 AWRQNATY
+581 
-589 QSLIMMNG
+589 
-597 QHTELNRLLSLG
+597 ELNQAEKQRTEISQQLSATTDRHNALLG
-609 NQLLTS
+609 QAAAAQNKYYD
-615 RSSLVNVPFAI
+615 SLVRMTGQGALFRQTLEDINEAMVRNASIAAVPLRI

-681 YLKAAERDY
+681 YLKAAELDY
-690 ANSQNVAAAQKA
+690 QNSQNVAAAQKA
-702 QADATRDAGK
+702 QADATRDAEK
-712 AAREAA
+712 AARAAA

-726 KMADLSIAT
+726 KMADLSVAT

-751 FAASHEAGT
+751 FAASHEAGA
-760 KWTEEQRKSIEAGAV
+760 KWSEEQRKSIEAGAV

-795 DALKDLKDAA
+795 DALKDLKDAG
-805 RRYQD
+805 RRYRD
-810 DAGLTATTSGM
+810 ESDLTSATSGM

-827 QYRER
+827 QYLER

-850 ARQSALDAL
+850 ARQAALDAL
-859 DKKYRQAKASE
+859 DKKYQQAKASE
-870 LDWRAGVSAGLA
+870 LDWRAGVSAGLS

-949 SGSGLFGSLLGG
+949 SGSGLLGSLLGG
-961 IAGGIAGGA
+961 IVGGVAGSASGGA
-970 AGDGNA
+970 NA
-976 GMAIQNYGSSFKF
+976 GTAIQNYGASFQF

-1037 DATGRLGV
+1037 DASGRLGV

-1060 SIGAINFTGDKGGAQ
+1060 SIGTINFTGGTGGAQ
-1075 GNANAAGAVANQL
+1075 GNTNAAGAVANQI
-1088 TGAILDTINSQLRKP
+1088 TGAIIDTINTQLRKP

>member
-20 SELARASRMGSDY
+20 SEISRASRMGSDY
-33 YRTMEQGGRR
+33 YKTMEQGGRR
-43 ATAST
+43 AASAT
-48 RETQRAL
+48 RETQRSL
-55 AELNSQLASVRAS
+55 GELNAQLASVRAS
-68 AVGMVGA
+68 AADMAGA

-82 NELIHYADTW
+82 GQLIQYADTW
-92 SQLNGRLRLASSSAD
+92 NQLNGRLRLASASAQ
-107 DFATAQQSLMTISQ
+107 DFTTAQQSLMSISQ

-149 DVASVTETVATS
+149 DVANVTETVATS

-212 TSIGGLRNMANNGEL
+212 TTIGGLRNMANNGEL
-227 TTEKI
+227 TTDKI
-232 VPLLTNVSLLRKEF
+232 VPLLTNVAQLRKEF
-246 ESLPATVSGSAQK
+246 DTLPASISGSAQK
-259 VQNAFMAWV
+259 VENAFMAWV
-268 GGASEATGA
+268 GGANEATGA
-277 SSALSGALDGLANN
+277 SAALAGTLDGLAAN
-291 IDNVAAA
+291 INDVATAAGILAAA
-298 GAVLA
+298 GVTR
-303 GVGVAKYFGSI
+303 YFGGITSGALT
-314 ATGVTDSIIK
+314 ATGALIENRK
-324 LASAKKETIALA
+324 NQIALA
-336 DAQLYSATQSQ
+336 DAQTYAAVQAQ
-347 RKAVAAAEA
+347 RKALASVEA
-356 ARSDYALAVAEANVA
+356 ARSDYSLAVAEANVA
-371 KNTNAS
+371 KNSNAS
-377 LIASQNLVRK
+377 ALATQNLTQK
-387 RSEMIQANAQLVLSN
+387 RSAMIAANASLVLSN
-402 RAVTLS
+402 RAVTAS
-408 QENLNKASSAV
+408 QESLNRATSAL
-419 GLMRVGAGGL
+419 GLIKSAGSGL
-429 LSLIGGIPGA
+429 LSLVGGIPGA
-439 LMLGAGAWYAMY
+439 VLAVGAAWLYVY
-451 QNQEQARQ
+451 EKNEQARKAALAYGKEVAEAAPASGVALPSGDNSNEINKTAVSMRVQ
-459 SAQEYASQIDSIR
+459 AQEVSRLNSEIAELTQQQYNAQQAM
-472 EKTSKMSLPDT
+472 KTSTEGSW
-483 DTSRSKTIE
+483 SYNS
-492 ALAEQNRLVSEQQEK
+492 A
-507 VEALKRQI
+507 
-515 GDLYAARGKPGITS
+515 
-529 ENDLNIVNA
+529 
-538 ISIVTGQL
+538 
-546 TVEEEKLNNMRDK
+546 
-559 SRGIQQALEEI
+559 QQALVDINQKLASGESRLAEVMQQLSATTD
-570 ERRRND
+570 RHNV
-576 LIKEQ
+576 LL
-581 AWRQNATY
+581 RQNTAAANKYYNNLVKMT
-589 QSLIMMNG
+589 G
-597 QHTELNRLLSLG
+597 QGALFRDTIEGINRAMSG
-609 NQLLTS
+609 NSGLAVS
-615 RSSLVNVPFAI
+615 PMRI
-626 PQAPVSD
+626 PQAPVTAAD
-633 KDQETLLR
+633 HQALQQ
-641 KQQQAE
+641 KQQAAE
-647 LAGLTG
+647 LAALTG
-653 LARVRRQAE
+653 VEKVRKQAQFD
-662 IELQNMGRTGPQN
+662 LQKMGRTTLEN
-675 ATYAAD
+675 STYAAQYTQALID
-681 YLKAAERDY
+681 EYNNTQKVSAAKQADTAATNAKNKAERE
-690 ANSQNVAAAQKA
+690 
-702 QADATRDAGK
+702 AT
-712 AAREAA
+712 
-718 QTTEQYSR
+718 QTAEQYSR
-726 KMADLSIAT
+726 KIADLSVAV

-741 ANQGEKAAEL
+741 ATQGEKAAEL
-751 FAASHEAGT
+751 YAASHENGV
-760 KWTEEQRKSIEAGAV
+760 KWSEEQRKSIEAGAV

-810 DAGLTATTSGM
+810 EANLSAKTSGL
-821 GNRQRE
+821 GSRDRE
-827 QYRER
+827 LFKER
-832 QEVERVFDK
+832 QEIDRVYEK
-841 TDKGAEAIA
+841 TDQGTEAFA
-850 ARQSALDAL
+850 ARQAALDAL

-870 LDWRAGVSAGLA
+870 LDWRAGVSTGLA

-961 IAGGIAGGA
+961 IAGGVAGSASGGA
-970 AGDGNA
+970 SAGT
-976 GMAIQNYGSSFKF
+976 AIQNYGASFQF

-1060 SIGAINFTGDKGGAQ
+1060 SIGTINFTGGTGGAQ
-1075 GNANAAGAVANQL
+1075 GNTNAAGAVANQL

>member
-20 SELARASRMGSDY
+20 SEISRASRMGSDY
-33 YRTMEQGGRR
+33 YKTMEQGGRR
-43 ATAST
+43 AAAAT
-48 RETQRAL
+48 RETQRSL
-55 AELNSQLASVRAS
+55 GELNAQLASVRSS
-68 AVGMVGA
+68 AAGMAGV

-82 NELIHYADTW
+82 GQLIHYADTW
-92 SQLNGRLRLASSSAD
+92 NQLNGRLRLASSSAQ
-107 DFATAQQSLMTISQ
+107 DFTTAQQSLMSISQ

-149 DVASVTETVATS
+149 DVANVTETVATS

-212 TSIGGLRNMANNGEL
+212 TTVGGLRNMANNGEL
-227 TTEKI
+227 TTDRI
-232 VPLLTNVSLLRKEF
+232 VPLLTNVAQLRKEF
-246 ESLPATVSGSAQK
+246 DTLPASISGSAQK
-259 VQNAFMAWV
+259 VENAFMAWV
-268 GGASEATGA
+268 GGANEATGA
-277 SSALSGALDGLANN
+277 SAALAGTLDGLAANINN
-291 IDNVAAA
+291 VATAAGILAAA
-298 GAVLA
+298 G
-303 GVGVAKYFGSI
+303 VARYFGGITSGALT
-314 ATGVTDSIIK
+314 ATGALIENRK
-324 LASAKKETIALA
+324 NQIALA
-336 DAQLYSATQSQ
+336 DAQTYAAVQAQ
-347 RKAVAAAEA
+347 RKALASAEA
-356 ARSDYALAVAEANVA
+356 ARSEYSLAVAEANVA

-377 LIASQNLVRK
+377 ALATQNLTQK
-387 RSEMIQANAQLVLSN
+387 RSAMIAANASLVLSN
-402 RAVTLS
+402 RAVTAS
-408 QENLNKASSAV
+408 QESLNRATSAL
-419 GLMRVGAGGL
+419 GLIRSAGSGL
-429 LSLIGGIPGA
+429 LSLVGGIPGA
-439 LMLGAGAWYAMY
+439 VLAVGAAWLYVY
-451 QNQEQARQ
+451 EKNEQARK
-459 SAQEYASQIDSIR
+459 A
-472 EKTSKMSLPDT
+472 
-483 DTSRSKTIE
+483 
-492 ALAEQNRLVSEQQEK
+492 ALAYGKEVAEAAPASGVALPSGDNSNEINKTAVSMRAQAEEVSRLNSEIAELTQQ
-507 VEALKRQI
+507 Q
-515 GDLYAARGKPGITS
+515 Y
-529 ENDLNIVNA
+529 NA
-538 ISIVTGQL
+538 QQAMKNSAEGSWSY
-546 TVEEEKLNNMRDK
+546 N
-559 SRGIQQALEEI
+559 SAQQALVDINQKLASDESRLAEVTQQLSATTD
-570 ERRRND
+570 RHNV
-576 LIKEQ
+576 LL
-581 AWRQNATY
+581 RQNAAAANEYYNNLVKMT
-589 QSLIMMNG
+589 G
-597 QHTELNRLLSLG
+597 QGALFRDTIEGINRAMSG
-609 NQLLTS
+609 NSGLAVS
-615 RSSLVNVPFAI
+615 PMRI
-626 PQAPVSD
+626 PQAPVTAA
-633 KDQETLLR
+633 DQQTLLQ
-641 KQQQAE
+641 KQQAAE
-647 LAGLTG
+647 LAALTG
-653 LARVRRQAE
+653 VEKVRKQAQFD
-662 IELQNMGRTGPQN
+662 LQKMGRTTLEN
-675 ATYAAD
+675 STYAAQYTQALID
-681 YLKAAERDY
+681 EYNNTQKVSAAKKADTAATNAKNKAERE
-690 ANSQNVAAAQKA
+690 
-702 QADATRDAGK
+702 AT
-712 AAREAA
+712 
-718 QTTEQYSR
+718 QTAEQYSR
-726 KMADLSIAT
+726 KIADLSVAV

-741 ANQGEKAAEL
+741 ATQGEKAAEL
-751 FAASHEAGT
+751 YAASHENGV
-760 KWTEEQRKSIEAGAV
+760 KWSEEQRKSIEAGAV

-795 DALKDLKDAA
+795 DALKDLKDAG

-810 DAGLTATTSGM
+810 EADLTSATSGM

-850 ARQSALDAL
+850 ARQAALDAL
-859 DKKYRQAKASE
+859 DKKYQQAKASE
-870 LDWRAGVSAGLA
+870 LDWRTGVSAGLS

-949 SGSGLFGSLLGG
+949 SGSGLLGSLLGG
-961 IAGGIAGGA
+961 IVGGVAGSASGGA
-970 AGDGNA
+970 NA
-976 GMAIQNYGSSFKF
+976 GTAIQNYGASFQF

-1045 KALGSG
+1045 KALSSG
-1051 TQGGAGVSV
+1051 TQSGAGVSV
-1060 SIGAINFTGDKGGAQ
+1060 SIGTINFSGGAGGAQ
-1075 GNANAAGAVANQL
+1075 GNANAAGAVANQI
-1088 TGAILDTINSQLRKP
+1088 TGAIIDTINTQLRKP

>member
-20 SELARASRMGSDY
+20 SEISRASRMGSDY
-33 YRTMEQGGRR
+33 YKTMEQGGRR
-43 ATAST
+43 AASAT
-48 RETQRAL
+48 RETQRSL
-55 AELNSQLASVRAS
+55 GELNAQLASVRAS
-68 AVGMVGA
+68 AAGMAGA

-82 NELIHYADTW
+82 GQLIHYADTW
-92 SQLNGRLRLASSSAD
+92 NQLNGRLRLASSSAQ
-107 DFATAQQSLMTISQ
+107 DFTTAQQSLMSISQ

-149 DVASVTETVATS
+149 DVANVTETVATS

-206 LADGLN
+206 LADSLN
-212 TSIGGLRNMANNGEL
+212 TTVGGLRNMANNGEL
-227 TTEKI
+227 TTDRI
-232 VPLLTNVSLLRKEF
+232 VPLLTNVAQLRKEF
-246 ESLPATVSGSAQK
+246 DTLPASISGSAQK
-259 VQNAFMAWV
+259 VENAFMAWV
-268 GGASEATGA
+268 GGANDATGA
-277 SSALSGALDGLANN
+277 SAALAGVLNGLANN

-303 GVGVAKYFGSI
+303 GVGVAKYFGGI
-314 ATGVTDSIIK
+314 ATGVSDSITK
-324 LASAKKETIALA
+324 LVSIKKETIALA

-377 LIASQNLVRK
+377 VIASQNLIKK
-387 RSEMIQANAQLVLSN
+387 RSEMMAANASLVLSN
-402 RAVTLS
+402 RAVTTA
-408 QENLNKASSAV
+408 QESLNKATSLTSFAKS
-419 GLMRVGAGGL
+419 GLSGA
-429 LSLIGGIPGA
+429 LSVIGGWPGA
-439 LMLGAGAWYAMY
+439 LMAVGAAWLYVY
-451 QNQEQARQ
+451 EKNEQARKAALDYGEEISKAKPVSGVAIPQ
-459 SAQEYASQIDSIR
+459 GNLTNEIDKSSVSMRAQAEELSLLNNRIAELNQQQYNARQAMKNSEEGSWSYNNAQEALVNVNQ
-472 EKTSKMSLPDT
+472 ELT
-483 DTSRSKTIE
+483 D
-492 ALAEQNRLVSEQQEK
+492 A
-507 VEALKRQI
+507 
-515 GDLYAARGKPGITS
+515 
-529 ENDLNIVNA
+529 
-538 ISIVTGQL
+538 
-546 TVEEEKLNNMRDK
+546 
-559 SRGIQQALEEI
+559 
-570 ERRRND
+570 ERRRNEILSQ
-576 LIKEQ
+576 LI
-581 AWRQNATY
+581 ATTDRHNMLLRQNAAAQTAY
-589 QSLIMMNG
+589 YNNLILMNG
-597 QHTELNRLLSLG
+597 QGTLFRQTLDGINEALARNTTLTASPLRL
-609 NQLLTS
+609 
-615 RSSLVNVPFAI
+615 

-681 YLKAAERDY
+681 YLKAAELDY
-690 ANSQNVAAAQKA
+690 QNSQNVAAAQKA
-702 QADATRDAGK
+702 QADATRDAEK
-712 AAREAA
+712 AARAAA

-726 KMADLSIAT
+726 KMADLSVAT

-751 FAASHEAGT
+751 FAASHEAGA
-760 KWTEEQRKSIEAGAV
+760 KWSEEQRKSIEAGAV

-795 DALKDLKDAA
+795 DALKDLKDAG
-805 RRYQD
+805 RRYRD
-810 DAGLTATTSGM
+810 ESDLTSATSGM

-827 QYRER
+827 QYLER

-850 ARQSALDAL
+850 ARQAALDAL
-859 DKKYRQAKASE
+859 DKKYQQAKASE

-949 SGSGLFGSLLGG
+949 SGSGLLGSLLGG
-961 IAGGIAGGA
+961 IVGGVAGSASGGA
-970 AGDGNA
+970 NA
-976 GMAIQNYGSSFKF
+976 GTAIQNYGASFQF

-1037 DATGRLGV
+1037 DASGRLGV

-1060 SIGAINFTGDKGGAQ
+1060 SIGTINFTGGTGGAQ
-1075 GNANAAGAVANQL
+1075 GNTNAAGAVANQI
-1088 TGAILDTINSQLRKP
+1088 TGAIIDTINTQLRKP

>member
-20 SELARASRMGSDY
+20 SEISRASRMGSDY
-33 YRTMEQGGRR
+33 YKTMEQGGRR
-43 ATAST
+43 AAAAT
-48 RETQRAL
+48 RETQRSL
-55 AELNSQLASVRAS
+55 GELNAQLASVKSS
-68 AVGMVGA
+68 AAGMAGA

-82 NELIHYADTW
+82 GQLIHYADTW
-92 SQLNGRLRLASSSAD
+92 NQLNGRLRLASSSAQ
-107 DFATAQQSLMTISQ
+107 DFTTAQQSLMSISQ

-149 DVASVTETVATS
+149 DVANVTETVATS

-206 LADGLN
+206 LADGLH
-212 TSIGGLRNMANNGEL
+212 TTIGGLRNMANNGEL
-227 TTEKI
+227 TTDKI
-232 VPLLTNVSLLRKEF
+232 VPLLTNVAQLRKEF
-246 ESLPATVSGSAQK
+246 DTLPASISGSAQK
-259 VQNAFMAWV
+259 VENAFMAWV
-268 GGASEATGA
+268 GGANQAVGA
-277 SSALSGALDGLANN
+277 SSSLSGALDGLAEN
-291 IDNVAAA
+291 IDTVANVAGALVGLGVARYFGNMVGSITTATASLVGNTAAEVGLAEAQLRGTQVSVATARHAVYRAQQARAAAA
-298 GAVLA
+298 GIEAQITAERQLTAAQAQLHNAISARSSAASRLTETASVMSRLGGGVLSLLGGWPGVILASGAAMYGLYQHTEQVHKEAVGFASNLDEINARLKDMSSLGLRSTAANARSSIDAQKKDIADLDSQIARVKVSLA
-303 GVGVAKYFGSI
+303 GLAQIQQDYNQNPTMTWINTFMDQAEITEKNISLTDQLNNLEYQREQAVSKLQQTQRLFNDASEQATQKAIQEAGAI
-314 ATGVTDSIIK
+314 ATLKGAYDLLNRSMGVTPASRPASYAGPVISTSNATPQQTTALEKARRDNE
-324 LASAKKETIALA
+324 LASLSGLQKLHQQHVYEAQDLKLTGAL
-336 DAQLYSATQSQ
+336 YTQYIYNKDQ
-347 RKAVAAAEA
+347 A
-356 ARSDYALAVAEANVA
+356 ARKD
-371 KNTNAS
+371 
-377 LIASQNLVRK
+377 
-387 RSEMIQANAQLVLSN
+387 
-402 RAVTLS
+402 
-408 QENLNKASSAV
+408 
-419 GLMRVGAGGL
+419 
-429 LSLIGGIPGA
+429 
-439 LMLGAGAWYAMY
+439 
-451 QNQEQARQ
+451 
-459 SAQEYASQIDSIR
+459 
-472 EKTSKMSLPDT
+472 
-483 DTSRSKTIE
+483 E
-492 ALAEQNRLVSEQQEK
+492 ALAQAKKDETAATHAQN
-507 VEALKRQI
+507 
-515 GDLYAARGKPGITS
+515 
-529 ENDLNIVNA
+529 
-538 ISIVTGQL
+538 
-546 TVEEEKLNNMRDK
+546 
-559 SRGIQQALEEI
+559 
-570 ERRRND
+570 
-576 LIKEQ
+576 
-581 AWRQNATY
+581 
-589 QSLIMMNG
+589 
-597 QHTELNRLLSLG
+597 
-609 NQLLTS
+609 
-615 RSSLVNVPFAI
+615 
-626 PQAPVSD
+626 
-633 KDQETLLR
+633 
-641 KQQQAE
+641 
-647 LAGLTG
+647 
-653 LARVRRQAE
+653 
-662 IELQNMGRTGPQN
+662 
-675 ATYAAD
+675 
-681 YLKAAERDY
+681 
-690 ANSQNVAAAQKA
+690 
-702 QADATRDAGK
+702 K

-718 QTTEQYSR
+718 QTAEQYSR
-726 KMADLSIAT
+726 KIADLSVAV

-741 ANQGEKAAEL
+741 ATQGEKAAEL
-751 FAASHEAGT
+751 YAASHENGV
-760 KWTEEQRKSIEAGAV
+760 KWSEEQRKSIEAGAV

-850 ARQSALDAL
+850 ARLSALDAL

-961 IAGGIAGGA
+961 IAGGVAGSATGTAGA
-970 AGDGNA
+970 GT
-976 GMAIQNYGSSFKF
+976 AIQNYGASFQF

-998 ADLSSYSGSVVD
+998 ADLSSYSGSIVD

-1060 SIGAINFTGDKGGAQ
+1060 SIGTINFTGDKGGAQ

>member
-1 MATLRELIIKISAN
+1 
-15 SQSFQ
+15 
-20 SELARASRMGSDY
+20 MGSDY

-68 AVGMVGA
+68 AAGMVGA

-149 DVASVTETVATS
+149 DVANVTETVATS

-232 VPLLTNVSLLRKEF
+232 VPLLTNVSQLRKEF

-277 SSALSGALDGLANN
+277 SSALAGALDGLANN

-303 GVGVAKYFGSI
+303 GVGVAKYFGGI
-314 ATGVTDSIIK
+314 ATGVSDSIGK
-324 LASAKKETIALA
+324 LVSAKKETIALA

-347 RKAVAAAEA
+347 RKAIAASEA

-377 LIASQNLVRK
+377 AIASQNLIKK
-387 RSEMIQANAQLVLSN
+387 RSEMMAANASLVLSN
-402 RAVTLS
+402 RAVITA
-408 QENLNKASSAV
+408 QENLNKATSLTGFAKS
-419 GLMRVGAGGL
+419 GLSGA
-429 LSLIGGIPGA
+429 LSVIGGWPGA
-439 LMLGAGAWYAMY
+439 LMAVGAAWLYVY
-451 QNQEQARQ
+451 EKNEQARKAALDYGEAIKNAKPVSGLLVAQIDNTAEIDKTAVSMRTQ
-459 SAQEYASQIDSIR
+459 SEEIARLNNNIAELTQQQFNARQAMKSNEEGSWSYNRAQEALVQINDELVQAERQRNDITQQLSATTDRHNALLGQAAAAQNKYYDNLVMMTGQGALFRHTLDDINEAMARNAS
-472 EKTSKMSLPDT
+472 
-483 DTSRSKTIE
+483 
-492 ALAEQNRLVSEQQEK
+492 
-507 VEALKRQI
+507 
-515 GDLYAARGKPGITS
+515 ITS
-529 ENDLNIVNA
+529 SPL
-538 ISIVTGQL
+538 
-546 TVEEEKLNNMRDK
+546 
-559 SRGIQQALEEI
+559 
-570 ERRRND
+570 
-576 LIKEQ
+576 
-581 AWRQNATY
+581 
-589 QSLIMMNG
+589 
-597 QHTELNRLLSLG
+597 RL
-609 NQLLTS
+609 
-615 RSSLVNVPFAI
+615 

-647 LAGLTG
+647 LEGLTG

-681 YLKAAERDY
+681 YLKAAERGY

-788 RKQHEMA
+788 RKQREMA

-810 DAGLTATTSGM
+810 EAGLTAATSGM
-821 GNRQRE
+821 GSRQRDL
-827 QYRER
+827 YRER
-832 QEVERVFDK
+832 QEIDRVYDK
-841 TDKGAEAIA
+841 SDKGAEAIA
-850 ARQSALDAL
+850 ARQAALDAL
-859 DKKYRQAKASE
+859 AAKYRETSAAEADWQAGLS
-870 LDWRAGVSAGLA
+870 SGLA
-882 DWMDNVSNI
+882 DWVDNASNY
-891 AGTVSQGIT
+891 AGQAANFVGSSMTGMVDTIS
-900 STMDSAL
+900 DAL
-907 DNVSA
+907 SN
-912 MLVGNKASWK
+912 NKASWS
-922 DWGLSVLQTISKVA
+922 DWSMSVLQSLQKILLNATLVNGIKA
-936 LQMAV
+936 L
-941 VNAMGGGS
+941 S
-949 SGSGLFGSLLGG
+949 
-961 IAGGIAGGA
+961 
-970 AGDGNA
+970 
-976 GMAIQNYGSSFKF
+976 GSSFLSMLGMGSGAAAASAGGYTPSGAYASAASGVEF
-989 NAKGGVYSS
+989 NAKGGVYASENLS
-998 ADLSSYSGSVVD
+998 AYSNSIVS
-1010 TPTFFAFAKG
+1010 TPTYFAFAKG
-1020 AGVMGE
+1020 AGLMGE

-1037 DATGRLGV
+1037 AANGSLGV
-1045 KALGSG
+1045 RMVMPTNEGGGKSSPVIHQNIHVSGNGDAALVRAMEEAARKGAEEGRKGARQDMLNDFSNRG
-1051 TQGGAGVSV
+1051 QGRRLLGV
-1060 SIGAINFTGDKGGAQ
+1060 
-1075 GNANAAGAVANQL
+1075 
-1088 TGAILDTINSQLRKP
+1088 
-1103 GTPLWNAT
+1103 
-1111 QGKR
+1111 

>member
-20 SELARASRMGSDY
+20 SEISRASRMGSDY
-33 YRTMEQGGRR
+33 YKTMEQGGRR
-43 ATAST
+43 AAAAT
-48 RETQRAL
+48 RETQRSL
-55 AELNSQLASVRAS
+55 GELNAQLASVKLS
-68 AVGMVGA
+68 AAGMAGA

-82 NELIHYADTW
+82 GQLIHYADTW
-92 SQLNGRLRLASSSAD
+92 NQLNGRLRLASSSAQ
-107 DFATAQQSLMTISQ
+107 DFTTAQQSLMSISQ

-149 DVASVTETVATS
+149 DVANVTETVATS

-206 LADGLN
+206 LADGLH
-212 TSIGGLRNMANNGEL
+212 TTIGGLRNMANNGEL
-227 TTEKI
+227 TTDKI
-232 VPLLTNVSLLRKEF
+232 VPLLTNVAQLRKEF
-246 ESLPATVSGSAQK
+246 DTLPASISGSAQK
-259 VQNAFMAWV
+259 VENAFMAWV
-268 GGASEATGA
+268 GGANQAVGA
-277 SSALSGALDGLANN
+277 SSTLSGVLDGLAENIDSVANVAGALVGLGVARYFGNMTSSITTATASLIANTAAEVGLAAAQLRGTQVSVATARQAVYRAQQARAAAASIEAQITAERQLTAAQAQLNNAISARSSAASRLTETASVMSRLGGGVLSLLGGWPGVILASGAAMYGLYQHTEQVHKEAVGFASNLDEINARLKDMSSLGLRSAAADARSSVDAQKKDIADLDSQIARVKDSLTGLAQIQQSYNESPTTTWINTFMDQADITEKNIFLTDQLNKLEYEREKAVSKLQQTQKLFNDASEQATQKAIQEAGAIATLKGAYDLLNRSMGVTPASRPASYTGPVISASNATPQQTTALEKARRDNELASLSGLQKLHQQHVYEAQDLKLSGALYTQYIYNKDQ
-291 IDNVAAA
+291 AAR
-298 GAVLA
+298 
-303 GVGVAKYFGSI
+303 K
-314 ATGVTDSIIK
+314 DE
-324 LASAKKETIALA
+324 ASAQAKKNET
-336 DAQLYSATQSQ
+336 
-347 RKAVAAAEA
+347 AA
-356 ARSDYALAVAEANVA
+356 
-371 KNTNAS
+371 TNA
-377 LIASQNLVRK
+377 QN
-387 RSEMIQANAQLVLSN
+387 
-402 RAVTLS
+402 
-408 QENLNKASSAV
+408 
-419 GLMRVGAGGL
+419 
-429 LSLIGGIPGA
+429 
-439 LMLGAGAWYAMY
+439 
-451 QNQEQARQ
+451 
-459 SAQEYASQIDSIR
+459 
-472 EKTSKMSLPDT
+472 
-483 DTSRSKTIE
+483 
-492 ALAEQNRLVSEQQEK
+492 
-507 VEALKRQI
+507 
-515 GDLYAARGKPGITS
+515 
-529 ENDLNIVNA
+529 
-538 ISIVTGQL
+538 
-546 TVEEEKLNNMRDK
+546 
-559 SRGIQQALEEI
+559 
-570 ERRRND
+570 
-576 LIKEQ
+576 
-581 AWRQNATY
+581 
-589 QSLIMMNG
+589 
-597 QHTELNRLLSLG
+597 
-609 NQLLTS
+609 
-615 RSSLVNVPFAI
+615 
-626 PQAPVSD
+626 
-633 KDQETLLR
+633 
-641 KQQQAE
+641 
-647 LAGLTG
+647 
-653 LARVRRQAE
+653 
-662 IELQNMGRTGPQN
+662 
-675 ATYAAD
+675 
-681 YLKAAERDY
+681 
-690 ANSQNVAAAQKA
+690 
-702 QADATRDAGK
+702 K
-712 AAREAA
+712 AAREAT
-718 QTTEQYSR
+718 QTAEQYSR
-726 KMADLSIAT
+726 KIADLSVAI

-741 ANQGEKAAEL
+741 ATQGEKAAEL
-751 FAASHEAGT
+751 YAASHENGV
-760 KWTEEQRKSIEAGAV
+760 KWSEEQRKSIEAGAV

-788 RKQHEMA
+788 RKQHKLT

-832 QEVERVFDK
+832 QEIERVFDK

-850 ARQSALDAL
+850 ARQAALDAL

-870 LDWRAGVSAGLA
+870 LDWRAGVSTGLA

-1060 SIGAINFTGDKGGAQ
+1060 SIGTINFTGGTGGAQ
-1075 GNANAAGAVANQL
+1075 GNTNAAGAVANQL

>member
-20 SELARASRMGSDY
+20 SEISRASRMGSDY
-33 YRTMEQGGRR
+33 YKTMEQGGRR
-43 ATAST
+43 AASAT
-48 RETQRAL
+48 RETQRSL
-55 AELNSQLASVRAS
+55 GELNAQLASVRAS
-68 AVGMVGA
+68 AASMAGA

-82 NELIHYADTW
+82 GQLIHYADTW
-92 SQLNGRLRLASSSAD
+92 NQLNGRLRLASSSAQ
-107 DFATAQQSLMTISQ
+107 DFTTAQQSLMSISQ

-149 DVASVTETVATS
+149 DVANVTETVATS

-212 TSIGGLRNMANNGEL
+212 TTIGGLRNMANNGEL
-227 TTEKI
+227 TTDKI
-232 VPLLTNVSLLRKEF
+232 VPLLTNVAQLRKEF
-246 ESLPATVSGSAQK
+246 DTLPASISGSAQK
-259 VQNAFMAWV
+259 VENAFMAWV
-268 GGASEATGA
+268 GGANDATGA
-277 SSALSGALDGLANN
+277 SAALAGVLNGLANN

-303 GVGVAKYFGSI
+303 GVGVAKYFGGI
-314 ATGVTDSIIK
+314 TTGVSDSITK
-324 LASAKKETIALA
+324 LVSIKKETIALA

-377 LIASQNLVRK
+377 VIASQNLIKK
-387 RSEMIQANAQLVLSN
+387 RSEMMAANASLVLSN
-402 RAVTLS
+402 RAVTTA
-408 QENLNKASSAV
+408 QESLNKATSLTSFAKS
-419 GLMRVGAGGL
+419 GLSGA
-429 LSLIGGIPGA
+429 LSVIGGWPGA
-439 LMLGAGAWYAMY
+439 LMAVGAAWLYVY
-451 QNQEQARQ
+451 EKNEQARKAALDYGEAIKNAKPLSGLLVAQ
-459 SAQEYASQIDSIR
+459 SNNAAEIDKTAVSMRAQ
-472 EKTSKMSLPDT
+472 
-483 DTSRSKTIE
+483 
-492 ALAEQNRLVSEQQEK
+492 AEE
-507 VEALKRQI
+507 I
-515 GDLYAARGKPGITS
+515 
-529 ENDLNIVNA
+529 
-538 ISIVTGQL
+538 
-546 TVEEEKLNNMRDK
+546 EKLNSNIAELTQQQFNARQAMK
-559 SRGIQQALEEI
+559 SNEEGSWSYNRAQEALVQI
-570 ERRRND
+570 ND
-576 LIKEQ
+576 
-581 AWRQNATY
+581 
-589 QSLIMMNG
+589 
-597 QHTELNRLLSLG
+597 ELNQAEKQRTEISQQLSATTDRHNALLG
-609 NQLLTS
+609 QAAAAQNKYYD
-615 RSSLVNVPFAI
+615 SLVRMTGQGALFRQTLEDINEAMFRNASIAAVPLRI

-690 ANSQNVAAAQKA
+690 QNSQNVAAAQKA

-712 AAREAA
+712 AARAAA

-726 KMADLSIAT
+726 KMADLSVAT

-751 FAASHEAGT
+751 FAASHEAGA
-760 KWTEEQRKSIEAGAV
+760 KWSEEQRKSIEAGAV

-795 DALKDLKDAA
+795 DALKDLKDAG
-805 RRYQD
+805 RRYRD
-810 DAGLTATTSGM
+810 ESDLTSATSGM

-859 DKKYRQAKASE
+859 DKKYQQAKASE
-870 LDWRAGVSAGLA
+870 LDWRAGVSAGLS

-891 AGTVSQGIT
+891 VGTVSQGIT

-949 SGSGLFGSLLGG
+949 SGSGLLGSLLGG
-961 IAGGIAGGA
+961 IVGGVAGSASGGA
-970 AGDGNA
+970 NA
-976 GMAIQNYGSSFKF
+976 GTAIQNYGASFQF

-1060 SIGAINFTGDKGGAQ
+1060 SIGTINFSGGAGGAQ

-1088 TGAILDTINSQLRKP
+1088 TGAILDTINTQLRKP

>member
-20 SELARASRMGSDY
+20 SEISRASRMGSDY
-33 YRTMEQGGRR
+33 YKTMEQGGRR
-43 ATAST
+43 AAAAT
-48 RETQRAL
+48 RETQRSL
-55 AELNSQLASVRAS
+55 GELNAQLASVRSS
-68 AVGMVGA
+68 AAGMAGA

-82 NELIHYADTW
+82 GQLIHYADTW
-92 SQLNGRLRLASSSAD
+92 NQLNGRLRLASSSAQ
-107 DFATAQQSLMTISQ
+107 DFTTAQQSLMSISQ

-149 DVASVTETVATS
+149 DVANVTETVATS

-212 TSIGGLRNMANNGEL
+212 TTVGGLRNMANNGEL
-227 TTEKI
+227 TTDRI
-232 VPLLTNVSLLRKEF
+232 VPLLTNVAQLRKEF
-246 ESLPATVSGSAQK
+246 DTLPASISGSAQK
-259 VQNAFMAWV
+259 VENAFMAWV
-268 GGASEATGA
+268 GGANQAVGA
-277 SSALSGALDGLANN
+277 SSTLSGVLDGLAEN
-291 IDNVAAA
+291 IDSV
-298 GAVLA
+298 
-303 GVGVAKYFGSI
+303 
-314 ATGVTDSIIK
+314 
-324 LASAKKETIALA
+324 
-336 DAQLYSATQSQ
+336 
-347 RKAVAAAEA
+347 
-356 ARSDYALAVAEANVA
+356 ANVA
-371 KNTNAS
+371 GALVGLGVARYFGNMTSSVTTATAS
-377 LIASQNLVRK
+377 LIANTAAEVGLA
-387 RSEMIQANAQLVLSN
+387 EAQLRGTQVSVATARQAVYRAQQARAAAAGIEAQIAAERQLAVAQSQLNTAVSARSSAAGRLTETASVMSRLGGGVLSLLGGWPGVI
-402 RAVTLS
+402 A
-408 QENLNKASSAV
+408 AS
-419 GLMRVGAGGL
+419 
-429 LSLIGGIPGA
+429 GI
-439 LMLGAGAWYAMY
+439 AMY
-451 QNQEQARQ
+451 GLYQHTQQVHKEAVAFASNLDEINTRLKDMSSLGLRSTAADAR
-459 SAQEYASQIDSIR
+459 SSIDAQKKDIADLDSQIARVKDS
-472 EKTSKMSLPDT
+472 
-483 DTSRSKTIE
+483 
-492 ALAEQNRLVSEQQEK
+492 
-507 VEALKRQI
+507 
-515 GDLYAARGKPGITS
+515 
-529 ENDLNIVNA
+529 
-538 ISIVTGQL
+538 
-546 TVEEEKLNNMRDK
+546 
-559 SRGIQQALEEI
+559 
-570 ERRRND
+570 
-576 LIKEQ
+576 
-581 AWRQNATY
+581 
-589 QSLIMMNG
+589 
-597 QHTELNRLLSLG
+597 
-609 NQLLTS
+609 
-615 RSSLVNVPFAI
+615 
-626 PQAPVSD
+626 
-633 KDQETLLR
+633 
-641 KQQQAE
+641 
-647 LAGLTG
+647 LTG
-653 LARVRRQAE
+653 LAQIQQSYNESPTTTWINTFMDQADITE
-662 IELQNMGRTGPQN
+662 KNISLTDQLNKLEYEREKAVSKLQQTQKLFNDASEQATQKAIQEAGAIATLKGAYDLLNRSMGVTPASRPASYAGPVISTSN
-675 ATYAAD
+675 ATPQQTTALEKARRDNELASLSGLQKLHQQHVYEAQDLKLTGALYTQYIYNKDQAARKD
-681 YLKAAERDY
+681 EA
-690 ANSQNVAAAQKA
+690 SA
-702 QADATRDAGK
+702 QAKKNETAATNAQNK
-712 AAREAA
+712 AAREAT
-718 QTTEQYSR
+718 QTAEQYSR
-726 KMADLSIAT
+726 KIADLSVAV

-741 ANQGEKAAEL
+741 ATQGEKAAEL
-751 FAASHEAGT
+751 YAASHENGV
-760 KWTEEQRKSIEAGAV
+760 KWSEEQRKSIEAGAV

-795 DALKDLKDAA
+795 DALKDLKDAG
-805 RRYQD
+805 RRYRD
-810 DAGLTATTSGM
+810 ESDLTSATSGM

-850 ARQSALDAL
+850 ARQAALDAL
-859 DKKYRQAKASE
+859 DKKYQQAKASE

-949 SGSGLFGSLLGG
+949 SGSGLLGSLLGG
-961 IAGGIAGGA
+961 IVGGVAGSASGGA
-970 AGDGNA
+970 NA
-976 GMAIQNYGSSFKF
+976 GTAIQNYGASFQF

-1051 TQGGAGVSV
+1051 TQGGAGVSL
-1060 SIGAINFTGDKGGAQ
+1060 SIGTINFSGGAGGTQ

>member
-20 SELARASRMGSDY
+20 SEIARASRMGSDY

-43 ATAST
+43 AAAST

-68 AVGMVGA
+68 AAGMVGA

-82 NELIHYADTW
+82 GQLIHYADTW
-92 SQLNGRLRLASSSAD
+92 NQLNGRLRLASSSAQ
-107 DFATAQQSLMTISQ
+107 DFTTAQQSLMSISQ

-149 DVASVTETVATS
+149 DVANVTETVATS

-212 TSIGGLRNMANNGEL
+212 TTVGGLRNMANNGEL
-227 TTEKI
+227 TTDRI
-232 VPLLTNVSLLRKEF
+232 VPLLTNVTQLRKEF
-246 ESLPATVSGSAQK
+246 DTLPASISGSAQK
-259 VQNAFMAWV
+259 VENAFMAWV
-268 GGASEATGA
+268 GGANQAVGA
-277 SSALSGALDGLANN
+277 SSTLSGVLDGLAEN
-291 IDNVAAA
+291 IDSV
-298 GAVLA
+298 
-303 GVGVAKYFGSI
+303 
-314 ATGVTDSIIK
+314 
-324 LASAKKETIALA
+324 
-336 DAQLYSATQSQ
+336 
-347 RKAVAAAEA
+347 
-356 ARSDYALAVAEANVA
+356 ANVA
-371 KNTNAS
+371 GALVGLGVARYFGNMTSSVTTATAS
-377 LIASQNLVRK
+377 LIANTAAEVGLA
-387 RSEMIQANAQLVLSN
+387 EAQLRGTQVSVATARQAVYRAQQARAAAAGIEAQIAAERQLAVAQSQLNTAVSARSSAAGRLTETASVMSRLGGGVLSLLGGWPGVI
-402 RAVTLS
+402 A
-408 QENLNKASSAV
+408 AS
-419 GLMRVGAGGL
+419 
-429 LSLIGGIPGA
+429 GI
-439 LMLGAGAWYAMY
+439 AMY
-451 QNQEQARQ
+451 GLYQHTQQVHKEAVAFASNLDEINTRLKDMSSLGLRSTAADAR
-459 SAQEYASQIDSIR
+459 SSIDAQKKDIADLDSQIARVKDS
-472 EKTSKMSLPDT
+472 
-483 DTSRSKTIE
+483 
-492 ALAEQNRLVSEQQEK
+492 
-507 VEALKRQI
+507 
-515 GDLYAARGKPGITS
+515 
-529 ENDLNIVNA
+529 
-538 ISIVTGQL
+538 
-546 TVEEEKLNNMRDK
+546 
-559 SRGIQQALEEI
+559 
-570 ERRRND
+570 
-576 LIKEQ
+576 
-581 AWRQNATY
+581 
-589 QSLIMMNG
+589 
-597 QHTELNRLLSLG
+597 
-609 NQLLTS
+609 
-615 RSSLVNVPFAI
+615 
-626 PQAPVSD
+626 
-633 KDQETLLR
+633 
-641 KQQQAE
+641 
-647 LAGLTG
+647 LTG
-653 LARVRRQAE
+653 LAQIQQSYNESPTTTWINTFMDQADITE
-662 IELQNMGRTGPQN
+662 KNISLTDQLNKLEYEREKAVSKLQQTQKLFNDASEQATQKAIQEAGAIATLKGAYDLLNRSMGVTPASRPASYAGPVISTSN
-675 ATYAAD
+675 ATPQQTTALEKARRDNELASLSGLQKLHQQHVYEAQDLKLTGALYTQYIYNKDQAARKD
-681 YLKAAERDY
+681 EA
-690 ANSQNVAAAQKA
+690 SA
-702 QADATRDAGK
+702 QAKKNETAATNAQNK
-712 AAREAA
+712 AAREAT
-718 QTTEQYSR
+718 QTAEQYSR
-726 KMADLSIAT
+726 KIADLSVAV

-741 ANQGEKAAEL
+741 ATQGEKAAEL
-751 FAASHEAGT
+751 YAASHENGV
-760 KWTEEQRKSIEAGAV
+760 KWSEEQRKSIEAGAV

-795 DALKDLKDAA
+795 DALKDLKDAG
-805 RRYQD
+805 RRYRD
-810 DAGLTATTSGM
+810 ESDLTSATSGM

-850 ARQSALDAL
+850 ARQAALDAL
-859 DKKYRQAKASE
+859 DKKYQQAKASE

-882 DWMDNVSNI
+882 DWMDNVINI

-961 IAGGIAGGA
+961 IVGGVAGSASGGA
-970 AGDGNA
+970 NA
-976 GMAIQNYGSSFKF
+976 GTAIQNYGASFQF

-998 ADLSSYSGSVVD
+998 ADLSRFSGSVVD

-1060 SIGAINFTGDKGGAQ
+1060 SIGTINFTGGTGGAQ
-1075 GNANAAGAVANQL
+1075 GNANAAGAVANQI
-1088 TGAILDTINSQLRKP
+1088 TGAIIDTINTQLRKP

>member
-20 SELARASRMGSDY
+20 SEISRASRMGSDY
-33 YRTMEQGGRR
+33 YKTMEQGGRR
-43 ATAST
+43 AASAT
-48 RETQRAL
+48 RETQRSL
-55 AELNSQLASVRAS
+55 GELNAQLASVRAS
-68 AVGMVGA
+68 AAGMAGA

-82 NELIHYADTW
+82 GQLIHYADTW
-92 SQLNGRLRLASSSAD
+92 NQLNGRLRLASSSAQ
-107 DFATAQQSLMTISQ
+107 DFTTAQQSLMSISQ

-149 DVASVTETVATS
+149 DVANVTETVATS

-206 LADGLN
+206 LADSLN
-212 TSIGGLRNMANNGEL
+212 TTVGGLRNMANNGEL
-227 TTEKI
+227 TTDRI
-232 VPLLTNVSLLRKEF
+232 VPLLTNVAQLRKEF
-246 ESLPATVSGSAQK
+246 DTLPASISGSAQK
-259 VQNAFMAWV
+259 VENAFMAWV
-268 GGASEATGA
+268 GGANDATGA
-277 SSALSGALDGLANN
+277 SAALAGVLNGLANN

-303 GVGVAKYFGSI
+303 GVGVAKYFGGI
-314 ATGVTDSIIK
+314 ATGVSDSITK
-324 LASAKKETIALA
+324 LVSIKKETIALA

-377 LIASQNLVRK
+377 VIASQNLIKK
-387 RSEMIQANAQLVLSN
+387 RSEMMAANASLVLSN
-402 RAVTLS
+402 RAVTTA
-408 QENLNKASSAV
+408 QESLNKATSLTSFAKS
-419 GLMRVGAGGL
+419 GLSGA
-429 LSLIGGIPGA
+429 LSVIGGWPGA
-439 LMLGAGAWYAMY
+439 LMAVGAAWLYVY
-451 QNQEQARQ
+451 EKNEQARKAALDYGEAIKNAKPLSGLLVAQ
-459 SAQEYASQIDSIR
+459 SNNAAEIDKTAVSMRAQ
-472 EKTSKMSLPDT
+472 
-483 DTSRSKTIE
+483 
-492 ALAEQNRLVSEQQEK
+492 AEE
-507 VEALKRQI
+507 I
-515 GDLYAARGKPGITS
+515 
-529 ENDLNIVNA
+529 
-538 ISIVTGQL
+538 
-546 TVEEEKLNNMRDK
+546 EKLNSNIAELTQQQFNARQAMK
-559 SRGIQQALEEI
+559 SNEEGSWSYNRAQEVLVQI
-570 ERRRND
+570 ND
-576 LIKEQ
+576 
-581 AWRQNATY
+581 
-589 QSLIMMNG
+589 
-597 QHTELNRLLSLG
+597 ELNQAEKQRTEISQQLSATTDRHNALLG
-609 NQLLTS
+609 QAAAAQNKYYD
-615 RSSLVNVPFAI
+615 SLVRMTGQGALFRQTLEDINEAMVRNASIAAVPLRI

-681 YLKAAERDY
+681 YLKAAELDY
-690 ANSQNVAAAQKA
+690 QNSQNVAAAQKA
-702 QADATRDAGK
+702 QADATRDAEK
-712 AAREAA
+712 AARAAA

-726 KMADLSIAT
+726 KMADLSVAT

-751 FAASHEAGT
+751 FAASHEAGA
-760 KWTEEQRKSIEAGAV
+760 KWSEEQRKSIEAGAV

-795 DALKDLKDAA
+795 DALKDLKDAG
-805 RRYQD
+805 RRYRD
-810 DAGLTATTSGM
+810 ESDLTSATSGM

-850 ARQSALDAL
+850 ARQAALDAL
-859 DKKYRQAKASE
+859 DKKYQQAKASE
-870 LDWRAGVSAGLA
+870 LDWRAGVSAGLS

-949 SGSGLFGSLLGG
+949 SGSGLLGSLLGG
-961 IAGGIAGGA
+961 IVGGVAGSASGGA
-970 AGDGNA
+970 NA
-976 GMAIQNYGSSFKF
+976 GTAIQNYGASFQF

-1051 TQGGAGVSV
+1051 TQSGAGVSV
-1060 SIGAINFTGDKGGAQ
+1060 SIGTINFTGGTGGAQ
-1075 GNANAAGAVANQL
+1075 GNANAAGAVANQI
-1088 TGAILDTINSQLRKP
+1088 TGAIIDTINTQLRKP

>member
-20 SELARASRMGSDY
+20 SEIARASRMGADY
-33 YRTMEQGGRR
+33 YKTMEQGGRR
-43 ATAST
+43 AAAAT
-48 RETQRAL
+48 RETQRSL
-55 AELNSQLASVRAS
+55 GELNAQLASVRSS
-68 AVGMVGA
+68 AAGMAGA

-82 NELIHYADTW
+82 GQLIHYADTW
-92 SQLNGRLRLASSSAD
+92 NQLNGRLRLASSSAQ
-107 DFATAQQSLMTISQ
+107 DFTTAQQSLMSISQ

-149 DVASVTETVATS
+149 DVANVTETVATS

-212 TSIGGLRNMANNGEL
+212 TTVGGLRNMANNGEL
-227 TTEKI
+227 TTDRI
-232 VPLLTNVSLLRKEF
+232 VPLLTNVTQLRKEF
-246 ESLPATVSGSAQK
+246 DTLPASISGSAQK
-259 VQNAFMAWV
+259 VENAFMAWV
-268 GGASEATGA
+268 GGANQAVGA
-277 SSALSGALDGLANN
+277 SSTLSGVLDGLAEN
-291 IDNVAAA
+291 IDSV
-298 GAVLA
+298 
-303 GVGVAKYFGSI
+303 
-314 ATGVTDSIIK
+314 
-324 LASAKKETIALA
+324 
-336 DAQLYSATQSQ
+336 
-347 RKAVAAAEA
+347 
-356 ARSDYALAVAEANVA
+356 ANVA
-371 KNTNAS
+371 GALVGLGVARYFGNMTSSVTTATAS
-377 LIASQNLVRK
+377 LIANTAAEVGLA
-387 RSEMIQANAQLVLSN
+387 EAQLRGTQVSVATARQAVYRAQQARAAAAGIEAQIAAERQLAVAQSQLNTAVSARSSAAGRLTETASVMSRLGGGVLSLLGGWPGVI
-402 RAVTLS
+402 A
-408 QENLNKASSAV
+408 AS
-419 GLMRVGAGGL
+419 
-429 LSLIGGIPGA
+429 GI
-439 LMLGAGAWYAMY
+439 AMY
-451 QNQEQARQ
+451 GLYQHTQQVHKEAVAFASNLDEINTRLKDMSSLGLRSTAADAR
-459 SAQEYASQIDSIR
+459 SSIDAQKKDIADLDSQIARVKDS
-472 EKTSKMSLPDT
+472 
-483 DTSRSKTIE
+483 
-492 ALAEQNRLVSEQQEK
+492 
-507 VEALKRQI
+507 
-515 GDLYAARGKPGITS
+515 
-529 ENDLNIVNA
+529 
-538 ISIVTGQL
+538 
-546 TVEEEKLNNMRDK
+546 
-559 SRGIQQALEEI
+559 
-570 ERRRND
+570 
-576 LIKEQ
+576 
-581 AWRQNATY
+581 
-589 QSLIMMNG
+589 
-597 QHTELNRLLSLG
+597 
-609 NQLLTS
+609 
-615 RSSLVNVPFAI
+615 
-626 PQAPVSD
+626 
-633 KDQETLLR
+633 
-641 KQQQAE
+641 
-647 LAGLTG
+647 LTG
-653 LARVRRQAE
+653 LAQIQQSYNESPTTTWINTFMDQADITE
-662 IELQNMGRTGPQN
+662 KNISLTDQLNKLEYEREKAVSKLQQTQKLFNDASEQATQKAIQEAGAIATLKGAYDLLNRSMGVTPASRPASYAGPVISTSN
-675 ATYAAD
+675 ATPQQTTALEKARRDNELASLSGLQKLHQQHVYEAQDLKLTGALYTQYIYNKDQAARKD
-681 YLKAAERDY
+681 EA
-690 ANSQNVAAAQKA
+690 SA
-702 QADATRDAGK
+702 QAKKNETAATNAQNK
-712 AAREAA
+712 AAREAT
-718 QTTEQYSR
+718 QTAEQYSR
-726 KMADLSIAT
+726 KIADLSVAV

-741 ANQGEKAAEL
+741 ATQGEKAAEL
-751 FAASHEAGT
+751 YAASHENGV
-760 KWTEEQRKSIEAGAV
+760 KWSEEQRKSIEAGAV

-795 DALKDLKDAA
+795 DALKDLKDAG
-805 RRYQD
+805 RRYRD
-810 DAGLTATTSGM
+810 ESDLTSATSGM

-850 ARQSALDAL
+850 ARQAALDAL
-859 DKKYRQAKASE
+859 DKKYQQAKASE

-961 IAGGIAGGA
+961 IVGGVAGSASGGA
-970 AGDGNA
+970 NA
-976 GMAIQNYGSSFKF
+976 GTAIQNYGASFQF

-998 ADLSSYSGSVVD
+998 ADLSRFSGSVVD

-1060 SIGAINFTGDKGGAQ
+1060 SIGTINFSGGTGGAQ
-1075 GNANAAGAVANQL
+1075 GNANAAGAVANQI
-1088 TGAILDTINSQLRKP
+1088 TGAIIDTINTQLRKP

>member
-20 SELARASRMGSDY
+20 SEISRASRMGSDY
-33 YRTMEQGGRR
+33 YKTMEQGGRR
-43 ATAST
+43 AASAT
-48 RETQRAL
+48 RETQRSL
-55 AELNSQLASVRAS
+55 GELNAQLASVRAS
-68 AVGMVGA
+68 AADMAGA

-82 NELIHYADTW
+82 GQLIHYADTW
-92 SQLNGRLRLASSSAD
+92 NQLNGRLRLASASAQ
-107 DFATAQQSLMTISQ
+107 DFTTAQQSLMSISQ

-149 DVASVTETVATS
+149 DVANVTETVATS

-212 TSIGGLRNMANNGEL
+212 TTIGGLRNMANNGEL
-227 TTEKI
+227 TTDKI
-232 VPLLTNVSLLRKEF
+232 VPLLTNVAQLRKEF
-246 ESLPATVSGSAQK
+246 DTLPASISGSAQK
-259 VQNAFMAWV
+259 VENAFMAWV
-268 GGASEATGA
+268 GGANEATGA
-277 SSALSGALDGLANN
+277 SAALAGTLDGLAAN
-291 IDNVAAA
+291 INDVATAAGILAAA
-298 GAVLA
+298 GVTR
-303 GVGVAKYFGSI
+303 YFGGITSGALT
-314 ATGVTDSIIK
+314 ATGALIENRK
-324 LASAKKETIALA
+324 NQIALA
-336 DAQLYSATQSQ
+336 DAQTYAAVQAQ
-347 RKAVAAAEA
+347 RKALASVEA
-356 ARSDYALAVAEANVA
+356 ARSDYSLAVAEANVA
-371 KNTNAS
+371 KNSNAS
-377 LIASQNLVRK
+377 ALATQNLTQK
-387 RSEMIQANAQLVLSN
+387 RSAMIAANASLVLSN
-402 RAVTLS
+402 PAVTAS
-408 QENLNKASSAV
+408 QESLNRATSAL
-419 GLMRVGAGGL
+419 GLIKSAGSGL
-429 LSLIGGIPGA
+429 LSLVGGIPGA
-439 LMLGAGAWYAMY
+439 VLAVGAAWLYVY
-451 QNQEQARQ
+451 EKNEQARKAALAYGKEVAEAAPASGLALPSGDNSNEINKTAVSMRVQ
-459 SAQEYASQIDSIR
+459 AQEVSRLNSEIAELTQQQYNAQQAM
-472 EKTSKMSLPDT
+472 KTSTEGSW
-483 DTSRSKTIE
+483 SYNS
-492 ALAEQNRLVSEQQEK
+492 A
-507 VEALKRQI
+507 
-515 GDLYAARGKPGITS
+515 
-529 ENDLNIVNA
+529 
-538 ISIVTGQL
+538 
-546 TVEEEKLNNMRDK
+546 
-559 SRGIQQALEEI
+559 QQALVDINQKLASGESRLAEVMQQLSATTD
-570 ERRRND
+570 RHNV
-576 LIKEQ
+576 LL
-581 AWRQNATY
+581 RQNTAAANEYYNNLVKMT
-589 QSLIMMNG
+589 G
-597 QHTELNRLLSLG
+597 QGALFRDTIEGINRAMSG
-609 NQLLTS
+609 NSGLAVS
-615 RSSLVNVPFAI
+615 PMRI
-626 PQAPVSD
+626 PQAPVTAAD
-633 KDQETLLR
+633 HQALQQ
-641 KQQQAE
+641 KQQAAE
-647 LAGLTG
+647 LAALTG
-653 LARVRRQAE
+653 VEKVRKQAQFD
-662 IELQNMGRTGPQN
+662 LQKMGRTTLEN
-675 ATYAAD
+675 STYAAQYTQALID
-681 YLKAAERDY
+681 EYNNTQKVSAAKQADTAATNAKNKAERE
-690 ANSQNVAAAQKA
+690 
-702 QADATRDAGK
+702 AT
-712 AAREAA
+712 
-718 QTTEQYSR
+718 QTAEQYSR
-726 KMADLSIAT
+726 KIADLSVAV

-741 ANQGEKAAEL
+741 ATQGEKAAEL
-751 FAASHEAGT
+751 YAASHENGV
-760 KWTEEQRKSIEAGAV
+760 KWSEEQRKSIEAGAV

-810 DAGLTATTSGM
+810 EANLSAKTSGL
-821 GNRQRE
+821 GSRDRE
-827 QYRER
+827 LFKER
-832 QEVERVFDK
+832 QEIDRVYEK
-841 TDKGAEAIA
+841 TDQGTEAFA
-850 ARQSALDAL
+850 ARQAALDAL

-870 LDWRAGVSAGLA
+870 LDWRAGVSTGLA

-1060 SIGAINFTGDKGGAQ
+1060 SIGTINFTGDKGGAQ
-1075 GNANAAGAVANQL
+1075 GNTNAAGAVANQL